1 MKNDILKH
9 YIEVPD
15 NLFALL
21 SRYRVV
27 IPGIQRH
34 YVQGANNPKAE
45 SVRKQ
50 FIKEIFTA
58 IEKKQNEFS
67 LHFIYGP
74 INTDGE
80 DSFVPVDGQQ
90 RLTTLWLIAR
100 YAAEKAE
107 PSDRKHL
114 LHLLSRFTYEDRINA
129 KRFCQALTCED
140 SRWDITQDPN
150 PNILCQDW
158 FVDYWKE
165 DETVASMIRMLSTIH
180 EEWNKYQ
187 DTITAE
193 NILEAIDSKIRFN
206 LKIDAFGDDIYMKM
220 NARGLQLTQWENF
233 KAKISEDL
241 REDKKEWWVKKMEE
255 LSNRFFTLSDKQ
267 HELPDN
273 AFFALYARIMA
284 YEARESG
291 VDCGNN
297 IKELADYKKWNHI
310 ELPFVPYSDFS
321 GIMQGIQERQ
331 DSGNEPIASTVADT
345 CVKMLETVLDNAQ
358 EKVPYFGDSKLF
370 DTFFHPQNGN
380 ELDFTLCCYEYFKKF
395 DNIDNCDFL
404 KALRLMWN
412 ILENV
417 NKQYDKPDNRIEL
430 VKKFIDLED
439 KTLYSRKITLYS
451 PQIKEII
458 DSDVPEQA
466 KEEAKKAIQMHCDD
480 QSMPNDWNEETL
492 GPWSNWNDAI
502 EKAEECAF
510 FHGSIRFLYRNSN
523 GDTTCWKKFATKLSN
538 CKKLFTKDGLSEE
551 MKVKANQVL
560 ISHCED
566 WKKLIRKPVFDAK
579 NESWKQVLTDSSLSE
594 CVNGLLLSPNEIV
607 DNHNEIIQILID
619 DAIWKNLIKETPG
632 YELEWKANSPSL
644 WLNRYLYLTLKLTR
658 DNHEDILDAF
668 IGESKVTF
676 DAPEEERY
684 RTIKGKNYYF
694 AVPMWFTYKYKG
706 KEYHFAW
713 QTSGNIDMY
722 DNNWNKLF
730 DLYYK
735 KYGEGFNIAIDDQSD
750 HDSSYYIRMIEDCIE
765 RYVKLKGNHT
775 SSLPVQHK

>member
-1 MKNDILKH
+1 MKKDILKH

-15 NLFALL
+15 NLFTLL

-58 IEKKQNEFS
+58 IEKKQNEFN

-74 INTDGE
+74 INTNGE

-100 YAAEKAE
+100 YAVEKAE
-107 PSDRKHL
+107 SSDRKDL
-114 LHLLSRFTYEDRINA
+114 LRLLSRFTYEDRINA

-140 SRWDITQDPN
+140 SRWNITQDPN

-165 DETVASMIRMLSTIH
+165 DETVASMIRMLSTIY
-180 EEWNKYQ
+180 EEWNKHQ
-187 DTITAE
+187 DSITAE
-193 NILEAIDSKIRFN
+193 DILEAIASKIRFE

-233 KAKISEDL
+233 KGKFSEDL
-241 REDKKEWWVKKMEE
+241 REDKKEWWVKEMEE
-255 LSNRFFTLSDKQ
+255 LSNRFFTCSDEQ

-291 VDCGNN
+291 VDCGNS
-297 IKELADYKKWNHI
+297 IKQLAAYTHNHNTWSQI

-321 GIMQGIQERQ
+321 GITN
-331 DSGNEPIASTVADT
+331 NESIASTVADT
-345 CVKMLETVLDNAQ
+345 CVKMIKTVLASAQ
-358 EKVPYFGDSKLF
+358 NIVPYFGDSKLF

-395 DNIDNCDFL
+395 VNEDVDTTHFL

-417 NKQYDKPDNRIEL
+417 DKQYEKKTDNRIEL
-430 VKKFIDLED
+430 VKKFIDLGD
-439 KTLYSRKITLYS
+439 QTLYS
-451 PQIKEII
+451 PQIKEKEIEKA
-458 DSDVPEQA
+458 PEQA
-466 KEEAKKAIQMHCDD
+466 KEEAEKAKQMHCNDK
-480 QSMPNDWNEETL
+480 SMPNDWNEETL
-492 GPWSNWNDAI
+492 KPWSNWNDAI

-510 FHGSIRFLYRNSN
+510 FHGSIRFLYEKNSN
-523 GDTTCWKKFATKLSN
+523 GKTTWENFATKLSN
-538 CKKLFTKDGLSEE
+538 CMDLFVSEGLSEDK
-551 MKVKANQVL
+551 KVKANQVL

-607 DNHNEIIQILID
+607 DNPNEIIQILID

-644 WLNRYLYLTLKLTR
+644 WLNRYLYLTLKLKR
-658 DNHEDILDAF
+658 NNREDILDAF
-668 IGESKVTF
+668 INNSKVTF

-722 DNNWNKLF
+722 DNGWKRLCEQY
-730 DLYYK
+730 D
-735 KYGEGFNIAIDDQSD
+735 GEMANNFTIHIDKETG
-750 HDSSYYIRMIEDCIE
+750 HDSSYYIKKIEDCIDCYE
-765 RYVKLKGNHT
+765 KIHNK
-775 SSLPVQHK
+775 

>member
-1 MKNDILKH
+1 MKKDILKH

-58 IEKKQNEFS
+58 IEEKQHEFN

-107 PSDRKHL
+107 PSDCKDL
-114 LHLLSRFTYEDRINA
+114 LRLLSRFTYEDRINA

-150 PNILCQDW
+150 PDILCQDW
-158 FVDYWKE
+158 FVNYWKE

-180 EEWNKYQ
+180 EEWNKHQ

-193 NILEAIDSKIRFN
+193 DVLEAIASKIRFE

-233 KAKISEDL
+233 KGKFSEDL
-241 REDKKEWWVKKMEE
+241 CEDIKETWDNEIEE
-255 LSNRFFTLSDKQ
+255 LSNRFFTCSDEQ

-284 YEARESG
+284 YEARKSG
-291 VDCGNN
+291 VDCGNS
-297 IKELADYKKWNHI
+297 IKHLAAYTHNHNTWSQI

-321 GIMQGIQERQ
+321 SITN
-331 DSGNEPIASTVADT
+331 NESIASTVAAT
-345 CVKMLETVLDNAQ
+345 CGKMIKTVLDNFKEIA
-358 EKVPYFGDSKLF
+358 PYFGDNKLF

-395 DNIDNCDFL
+395 VNEDVDSTNFL

-417 NKQYDKPDNRIEL
+417 DKQYEEPDNRVKL
-430 VKKFIDLED
+430 VKKIIDLKD
-439 KTLYSRKITLYS
+439 QTLYSS
-451 PQIKEII
+451 QIKEKIG
-458 DSDVPEQA
+458 SNAPEQA
-466 KEEAKKAIQMHCDD
+466 KEEAEKAVQMHRND
-480 QSMPNDWNEETL
+480 QSMPSDWNEDKL
-492 GPWSNWNDAI
+492 GLWRDWNDAI
-502 EKAEECAF
+502 EKAENWAF

-523 GDTTCWKKFATKLSN
+523 GENTWENFATKLSN
-538 CKKLFTKDGLSEE
+538 CMDLFTQDGLSEE
-551 MKVKANQVL
+551 KKVKANQVL
-560 ISHCED
+560 ISHCKEWD
-566 WKKLIRKPVFDAK
+566 DIRREPVFDTK
-579 NESWKQVLTDSSLSE
+579 KESWKQVLTDSSLSE
-594 CVNGLLLSPNEIV
+594 CVNGLLLSPNDIV
-607 DNHNEIIQILID
+607 DNHNGIIQILID
-619 DAIWKNLIKETPG
+619 DAIWNNLIKETPG

-644 WLNRYLYLTLKLTR
+644 WLNRYLYLTVKLTR
-658 DNHEDILDAF
+658 NNREDILDAF
-668 IGESKVTF
+668 IDNDNIKFETE
-676 DAPEEERY
+676 DERRY
-684 RTIKGKNYYF
+684 MEIKGVNYYF
-694 AVPMWFTYKYKG
+694 AVPIFFVYKYKG
-706 KEYHFAW
+706 EKYHFAW
-713 QTSGNIDMY
+713 QTWECIDMY
-722 DNNWNKLF
+722 DNNGNKLF
-730 DLYYK
+730 DLYNK
-735 KYGEGFNIAIDDQSD
+735 EEFNIAIDDQPA
-750 HDSSYYIRMIEDCIE
+750 HNSSYYINKIEECIE
-765 RYVKLKGNHT
+765 RYVEFIKDHNENI
-775 SSLPVQHK
+775 S

>member
-1 MKNDILKH
+1 MKKDILKH

-58 IEKKQNEFS
+58 IEEKQNEFN

-100 YAAEKAE
+100 YAVEKAE
-107 PSDRKHL
+107 PSDRKDL
-114 LHLLSRFTYEDRINA
+114 LRLLSRFTYEDRINA
-129 KRFCQALTCED
+129 KRFCQALTCEN

-150 PNILCQDW
+150 PDILCQDW

-180 EEWNKYQ
+180 EEWNKHQ

-193 NILEAIDSKIRFN
+193 DVLEDIASKIRFE

-233 KAKISEDL
+233 KGKFSENL
-241 REDKKEWWVKKMEE
+241 CENKKETWDKEMEE
-255 LSNRFFTLSDKQ
+255 LSNFFFRCSDEQ

-284 YEARESG
+284 YEAREPG
-291 VDCGNN
+291 VDCGNG
-297 IKELADYKKWNHI
+297 IKELAAYTHNTWSQI

-321 GIMQGIQERQ
+321 GITN
-331 DSGNEPIASTVADT
+331 NESVADT
-345 CVKMLETVLDNAQ
+345 CVKMLKTILDHY
-358 EKVPYFGDSKLF
+358 KKIVPYFGDRTLF
-370 DTFFHPQNGN
+370 ETFFHPKNKN
-380 ELDFTLCCYEYFKKF
+380 DLDFTLCCYEYFKKF
-395 DNIDNCDFL
+395 DNIETKDFL

-417 NKQYDKPDNRIEL
+417 YRQDEKPDYRVEL
-430 VKKFIDLED
+430 VKKIIDLGD
-439 KTLYSRKITLYS
+439 QTLYS
-451 PQIKEII
+451 PQIKVKII
-458 DSDVPEQA
+458 DSNANAPEQA
-466 KEEAKKAIQMHCDD
+466 KEEAEKAIQMHRNDK
-480 QSMPNDWNEETL
+480 SMPSDWNEDKL
-492 GPWSNWNDAI
+492 GLWRDWNDAI
-502 EKAEECAF
+502 EKAENWAF

-523 GDTTCWKKFATKLSN
+523 GKNTWENFATKLSN
-538 CKKLFTKDGLSEE
+538 CMDLFTKDGLSEE
-551 MKVKANQVL
+551 KKVKANQVL
-560 ISHCED
+560 ISHC
-566 WKKLIRKPVFDAK
+566 KKWDDIRREPVFDTK
-579 NESWKQVLTDSSLSE
+579 KESWKQVLTDSSLSE
-594 CVNGLLLSPNEIV
+594 CVNGLLLSPNDIV
-607 DNHNEIIQILID
+607 DNHNGIIQILID
-619 DAIWKNLIKETPG
+619 DAIWNNLIKETPG

-644 WLNRYLYLTLKLTR
+644 WLNRYLYLTVKLTR
-658 DNHEDILDAF
+658 NNREDILDAF
-668 IGESKVTF
+668 IDNDNIKFETE
-676 DAPEEERY
+676 DERRY
-684 RTIKGKNYYF
+684 MEIKGVNYYF
-694 AVPMWFTYKYKG
+694 AVPMFFVYKYKG
-706 KEYHFAW
+706 EKFHFAW
-713 QTSGNIDMY
+713 QTWGCIDMY
-722 DNNWNKLF
+722 DNNGNKLF
-730 DLYYK
+730 DLYNK
-735 KYGEGFNIAIDDQSD
+735 EEFNIAIDDQPA
-750 HDSSYYIRMIEDCIE
+750 HNSSYYINEIEDCIE
-765 RYVKLKGNHT
+765 RYVEFTKDHNENI
-775 SSLPVQHK
+775 S

>member
-58 IEKKQNEFS
+58 IEEKQSDFN

-100 YAAEKAE
+100 YAVEKAE
-107 PSDRKHL
+107 PSDRKDL
-114 LHLLSRFTYEDRINA
+114 LRLLSRFTYEDRINA

-140 SRWDITQDPN
+140 SRCDITQDPN
-150 PNILCQDW
+150 PDILCQDW

-180 EEWNKYQ
+180 EEWNKHQ
-187 DTITAE
+187 DSITAE
-193 NILEAIDSKIRFN
+193 DILEAIASKIRFN

-233 KAKISEDL
+233 KGKFSEDL
-241 REDKKEWWVKKMEE
+241 CEDKKESWDKEMEE
-255 LSNRFFTLSDKQ
+255 LSNLFFTCSSE

-284 YEARESG
+284 YEARKSG
-291 VDCGNN
+291 VDCGNS
-297 IKELADYKKWNHI
+297 IKELAAYTHNHNTWSQI

-321 GIMQGIQERQ
+321 DIIN
-331 DSGNEPIASTVADT
+331 NESIASTVPAT
-345 CVKMLETVLDNAQ
+345 CVKMIKTVLDNFK
-358 EKVPYFGDSKLF
+358 EIVPYFGDNKLF
-370 DTFFHPQNGN
+370 DTFFHPQNRN

-395 DNIDNCDFL
+395 VNEDVDTNNFL

-417 NKQYDKPDNRIEL
+417 DKLYEEPDNR
-430 VKKFIDLED
+430 VKLIKKLIDLGD
-439 KTLYSRKITLYS
+439 QTLYS
-451 PQIKEII
+451 PQIKEKIG
-458 DSDVPEQA
+458 SNAPEQA
-466 KEEAKKAIQMHCDD
+466 KEEAEKAVQMHRND
-480 QSMPNDWNEETL
+480 QSMPSAWNEDKL
-492 GPWSNWNDAI
+492 GPWRDWNDAI
-502 EKAEECAF
+502 EKAENWAF
-510 FHGSIRFLYRNSN
+510 FHGSIRLLYRNGN
-523 GDTTCWKKFATKLSN
+523 GETTWENFATKLSN
-538 CKKLFTKDGLSEE
+538 CMDLFTKDGLSEDK
-551 MKVKANQVL
+551 KVKANQVL

-566 WKKLIRKPVFDAK
+566 WKKLIRKPVFDTDK
-579 NESWKQVLTDSSLSE
+579 ESWKQVLTDSSLSE

-607 DNHNEIIQILID
+607 DNHN
-619 DAIWKNLIKETPG
+619 
-632 YELEWKANSPSL
+632 
-644 WLNRYLYLTLKLTR
+644 
-658 DNHEDILDAF
+658 
-668 IGESKVTF
+668 
-676 DAPEEERY
+676 
-684 RTIKGKNYYF
+684 
-694 AVPMWFTYKYKG
+694 
-706 KEYHFAW
+706 
-713 QTSGNIDMY
+713 
-722 DNNWNKLF
+722 
-730 DLYYK
+730 
-735 KYGEGFNIAIDDQSD
+735 
-750 HDSSYYIRMIEDCIE
+750 DSSFA
-765 RYVKLKGNHT
+765 
-775 SSLPVQHK
+775 SSLACYL

>member
-21 SRYRVV
+21 SRYHVV

-58 IEKKQNEFS
+58 IEKKQNEFN

-74 INTDGE
+74 INTNGE

-100 YAAEKAE
+100 YAVEKAD
-107 PSDRKHL
+107 PSNRKEL
-114 LHLLSRFTYEDRINA
+114 LRLLSRFTYEDRINA
-129 KRFCQALTCED
+129 KRLCQALTCED

-150 PNILCQDW
+150 PDILCQDW

-165 DETVASMIRMLSTIH
+165 DETVASMIRMLSTIY
-180 EEWNKYQ
+180 EEWNKHQ

-193 NILEAIDSKIRFN
+193 DILEAIASKIRFN

-233 KAKISEDL
+233 KAKFSEDL
-241 REDKKEWWVKKMEE
+241 CEDKKEWWGKEMEE
-255 LSNRFFTLSDKQ
+255 LSNRFFTCSDEQ

-284 YEARESG
+284 NEARESG
-291 VDCGNN
+291 VDCGNS
-297 IKELADYKKWNHI
+297 IKQLAAYTHNHNTWSQI

-321 GIMQGIQERQ
+321 GITN
-331 DSGNEPIASTVADT
+331 NESIASTVADT
-345 CVKMLETVLDNAQ
+345 CVKMIKTVLGNFK
-358 EKVPYFGDSKLF
+358 EIVPYFGDNKLF
-370 DTFFHPQNGN
+370 DTFFHPQNRN

-395 DNIDNCDFL
+395 VNEDVDTINFL

-417 NKQYDKPDNRIEL
+417 DRQYENPDYRVEL
-430 VKKFIDLED
+430 VKKFIDLGD
-439 KTLYSRKITLYS
+439 QTLYS
-451 PQIKEII
+451 PQIKKKII
-458 DSDVPEQA
+458 DSNADAPEQA
-466 KEEAKKAIQMHCDD
+466 KEEAEKAIQMDRND
-480 QSMPNDWNEETL
+480 QSMP
-492 GPWSNWNDAI
+492 SYWNDAI
-502 EKAEECAF
+502 EKAEECEF

-523 GDTTCWKKFATKLSN
+523 GETTWENFATKLSN
-538 CKKLFTKDGLSEE
+538 CMDLFTKDGLSEDK
-551 MKVKANQVL
+551 KVKANQVL
-560 ISHCED
+560 ISHCKD
-566 WKKLIRKPVFDAK
+566 WKKLIRKPVFDTDK
-579 NESWKQVLTDSSLSE
+579 ESWKQVLTDVNLSE
-594 CVNGLLLSPNEIV
+594 YVNGLLLSPNEIA
-607 DNHNEIIQILID
+607 DSHDDIIQLLID
-619 DAIWKNLIKETPG
+619 NDIWKNLINENPG
-632 YELEWKANSPSL
+632 YELEWKANSSSL
-644 WLNRYLYLTLKLTR
+644 WLNRYPKLTLKLTR
-658 DNHEDILDAF
+658 NNREDILDAF

-713 QTSGNIDMY
+713 QTWGNIDMY
-722 DNNWNKLF
+722 DNSWERLF
-730 DLYYK
+730 DQYD
-735 KYGEGFNIAIDDQSD
+735 GEMANNFTIHIDEETD
-750 HDSSYYIRMIEDCIE
+750 HDSSYYIKKIEKCIDCYEKIHN
-765 RYVKLKGNHT
+765 K
-775 SSLPVQHK
+775 

>member
-9 YIEVPD
+9 YTEVPD

-58 IEKKQNEFS
+58 IEKKQNEFN

-74 INTDGE
+74 INTNGE

-107 PSDRKHL
+107 SSDRKDL
-114 LHLLSRFTYEDRINA
+114 LRLLSRFTYEGRINA

-180 EEWNKYQ
+180 EEWNKHQ
-187 DTITAE
+187 DSITAE
-193 NILEAIDSKIRFN
+193 DILEAIASKIRFE

-233 KAKISEDL
+233 KGKFSEDL
-241 REDKKEWWVKKMEE
+241 REDKKEWWVKEMEE
-255 LSNRFFTLSDKQ
+255 LSNRFFTCSDEQ

-284 YEARESG
+284 YEARKPG
-291 VDCGNN
+291 VDCGNS
-297 IKELADYKKWNHI
+297 IKQLAAYTHNHNTWSQI

-321 GIMQGIQERQ
+321 DIIN
-331 DSGNEPIASTVADT
+331 NESIASTVADT
-345 CVKMLETVLDNAQ
+345 CVKMIKTVLASAQ
-358 EKVPYFGDSKLF
+358 NIVPYFGDSKLF

-395 DNIDNCDFL
+395 VNEDVDTTHFL

-417 NKQYDKPDNRIEL
+417 DKQYEKKTDNRIEL
-430 VKKFIDLED
+430 VKKFIDLGD
-439 KTLYSRKITLYS
+439 QTLYS
-451 PQIKEII
+451 PQIKEIEKEI
-458 DSDVPEQA
+458 EKAPEQA
-466 KEEAKKAIQMHCDD
+466 KEEAEKAKQMHCNDK
-480 QSMPNDWNEETL
+480 SMPNDWNEETL
-492 GPWSNWNDAI
+492 KPWSNWNDAI

-510 FHGSIRFLYRNSN
+510 FHGSIRFLYEKNSN
-523 GDTTCWKKFATKLSN
+523 GKTTWENFATKLSN
-538 CKKLFTKDGLSEE
+538 CMDLFVSEGLSEDK
-551 MKVKANQVL
+551 KVKANQVL

-644 WLNRYLYLTLKLTR
+644 WLNRYLYLTLKLKR
-658 DNHEDILDAF
+658 NNREDILDAF
-668 IGESKVTF
+668 INDSKVTF

-713 QTSGNIDMY
+713 QTWGNIDMY
-722 DNNWNKLF
+722 DNSWERLF
-730 DLYYK
+730 DQYD
-735 KYGEGFNIAIDDQSD
+735 GEMANNFTIHIDEETD
-750 HDSSYYIRMIEDCIE
+750 HDSSYYIKKIENCIDCYEKIHN
-765 RYVKLKGNHT
+765 K
-775 SSLPVQHK
+775 

>member
-1 MKNDILKH
+1 MKKDILKH

-15 NLFALL
+15 NLFTLL

-58 IEKKQNEFS
+58 IEKKQNEFN

-74 INTDGE
+74 INTNGE

-100 YAAEKAE
+100 YAVEKAE
-107 PSDRKHL
+107 SSDRKDL
-114 LHLLSRFTYEDRINA
+114 LRLLSRFTYEDRINA
-129 KRFCQALTCED
+129 KRFCQAMTCED
-140 SRWDITQDPN
+140 SRWNITQDPN

-180 EEWNKYQ
+180 EEWNKHQ
-187 DTITAE
+187 DSITAE
-193 NILEAIDSKIRFN
+193 DILEAIASKIRFE

-233 KAKISEDL
+233 KGKFSEDL
-241 REDKKEWWVKKMEE
+241 REDKKEWWVKEMEE
-255 LSNRFFTLSDKQ
+255 LSNRFFTCSDEQ

-284 YEARESG
+284 YEARKPG
-291 VDCGNN
+291 VDCGNS
-297 IKELADYKKWNHI
+297 IKQLAAYTHNHNTWSQI
-310 ELPFVPYSDFS
+310 ELPFVSYSDFS
-321 GIMQGIQERQ
+321 GITN
-331 DSGNEPIASTVADT
+331 NESIASTVAET
-345 CVKMLETVLDNAQ
+345 CVKMIKTVLDNFK
-358 EKVPYFGDSKLF
+358 EIVPYFGDNKLF
-370 DTFFHPQNGN
+370 DTFFHPQNRN

-395 DNIDNCDFL
+395 VNEDVDTNNFL

-417 NKQYDKPDNRIEL
+417 DRQYENPDYRVEL
-430 VKKFIDLED
+430 VKKFTDLGD
-439 KTLYSRKITLYS
+439 QTLYS
-451 PQIKEII
+451 PQIKEIEKEI
-458 DSDVPEQA
+458 EKAPEQA
-466 KEEAKKAIQMHCDD
+466 KEEAEKAKQMHCNDK
-480 QSMPNDWNEETL
+480 SMPNDWNEETL
-492 GPWSNWNDAI
+492 KPWSNWNDAI

-510 FHGSIRFLYRNSN
+510 FHGSIRFLYEKNSN
-523 GDTTCWKKFATKLSN
+523 GKTTWENFATKLSN
-538 CKKLFTKDGLSEE
+538 CMDLFVSEGLSEDK
-551 MKVKANQVL
+551 KVKANQVL

-644 WLNRYLYLTLKLTR
+644 WLNRYLYLTLKLKR
-658 DNHEDILDAF
+658 NNREDILDAF
-668 IGESKVTF
+668 INDSKVTF

-713 QTSGNIDMY
+713 QTWGNIDMY
-722 DNNWNKLF
+722 DNSWERLF
-730 DLYYK
+730 DQYD
-735 KYGEGFNIAIDDQSD
+735 GEMANNFTIHIDEETD
-750 HDSSYYIRMIEDCIE
+750 HDSSYYIKKIEKCIDCYEKIHN
-765 RYVKLKGNHT
+765 K
-775 SSLPVQHK
+775 

>member
-1 MKNDILKH
+1 MKKDILKH

-58 IEKKQNEFS
+58 IEEKQNEFN

-107 PSDRKHL
+107 PSDRKDL
-114 LHLLSRFTYEDRINA
+114 LRLLSRFTYEDRINA
-129 KRFCQALTCED
+129 KRFCQALTCEN

-150 PNILCQDW
+150 PDILCQDW

-180 EEWNKYQ
+180 EEWNKHQ

-193 NILEAIDSKIRFN
+193 DVLEAIASKIRFE

-233 KAKISEDL
+233 KGKFSENLSEDIKE
-241 REDKKEWWVKKMEE
+241 RWDKEMEE
-255 LSNRFFTLSDKQ
+255 FSNRFFHCSGEQ

-284 YEARESG
+284 YESG
-291 VDCGNN
+291 VDCDNG
-297 IKELADYKKWNHI
+297 IKELAAYTHNHNTWNQI

-321 GIMQGIQERQ
+321 DIIQDKR
-331 DSGNEPIASTVADT
+331 DSADNKSFASNVAET
-345 CVKMLETVLDNAQ
+345 CIKMLKTVLDNFK
-358 EKVPYFGDSKLF
+358 EEVPYFGDSKLF
-370 DTFFHPQNGN
+370 DTFFHPQNRN
-380 ELDFTLCCYEYFKKF
+380 ELDFTLCCYEYFNKF
-395 DNIDNCDFL
+395 DDVVSTNFL
-404 KALRLMWN
+404 KALRLIWN

-417 NKQYDKPDNRIEL
+417 DKQYDKPDNRVKL
-430 VKKFIDLED
+430 VKKFIDLGD
-439 KTLYSRKITLYS
+439 QTLYS
-451 PQIKEII
+451 PQIKEKNKEKII
-458 DSDVPEQA
+458 DSDAPEQA
-466 KEEAKKAIQMHCDD
+466 KEEAEKAIQMHRDD
-480 QSMPNDWNEETL
+480 QSMPSDWNKEL
-492 GPWSNWNDAI
+492 GQWRGWNDAI

-523 GDTTCWKKFATKLSN
+523 GKTTWKNFATKLSN
-538 CKKLFTKDGLSEE
+538 CMDLFTKDGLSEE
-551 MKVKANQVL
+551 KKVKANQVL
-560 ISHCED
+560 ISHCEN
-566 WKKLIRKPVFDAK
+566 WEKNLIRQPVFDANK
-579 NESWKQVLTDSSLSE
+579 ESWKQVLTDSSLSE

-607 DNHNEIIQILID
+607 DNHDDIIQILID
-619 DAIWKNLIKETPG
+619 DAIWEKLIKENPG
-632 YELEWKANSPSL
+632 YELESKANSPSL
-644 WLNRYLYLTLKLTR
+644 WLNRYLYLTLKLSR
-658 DNHEDILDAF
+658 NNREDILDAF
-668 IGESKVTF
+668 ISESKVTF

-713 QTSGNIDMY
+713 QTWGNIDMY
-722 DNNWNKLF
+722 DNSWERLLEQY
-730 DLYYK
+730 D
-735 KYGEGFNIAIDDQSD
+735 GEMANNFTIHIDKETD
-750 HDSSYYIRMIEDCIE
+750 HDSSYYIKKIEDSIDCYEKIHN
-765 RYVKLKGNHT
+765 K
-775 SSLPVQHK
+775 

>member
-58 IEKKQNEFS
+58 IEKKQNEFN

-74 INTDGE
+74 INTNGE

-107 PSDRKHL
+107 SSARKDL
-114 LHLLSRFTYEDRINA
+114 LRLLSRFTYEDRINA

-180 EEWNKYQ
+180 EEWNKHQ
-187 DTITAE
+187 DSITAE
-193 NILEAIDSKIRFN
+193 DILEAIASKIRFE

-233 KAKISEDL
+233 KGKFSEDL
-241 REDKKEWWVKKMEE
+241 CEDKKEWWVKEMEE
-255 LSNRFFTLSDKQ
+255 LSNRFFTCSDEQ

-273 AFFALYARIMA
+273 AFFALYARIIA

-291 VDCGNN
+291 VDCGNG
-297 IKELADYKKWNHI
+297 IKELAAYTHNHNTWSQI

-321 GIMQGIQERQ
+321 GITN
-331 DSGNEPIASTVADT
+331 NESIASTVADT
-345 CVKMLETVLDNAQ
+345 CVKMIKTVLGNDQNI
-358 EKVPYFGDSKLF
+358 VPYFGDSKLF

-395 DNIDNCDFL
+395 DNIETKDFL

-417 NKQYDKPDNRIEL
+417 DKQYEEPDNRVKL
-430 VKKFIDLED
+430 VKKFIDLKD
-439 KTLYSRKITLYS
+439 QTLYS
-451 PQIKEII
+451 PQIKEKIG
-458 DSDVPEQA
+458 SNAPEQA
-466 KEEAKKAIQMHCDD
+466 KEEAEKAVQMHRND
-480 QSMPNDWNEETL
+480 QSMPSDWNEDKL
-492 GPWSNWNDAI
+492 GLWRDWNDAI
-502 EKAEECAF
+502 EKAENWAF
-510 FHGSIRFLYRNSN
+510 FHGSIRFLYRNGEN
-523 GDTTCWKKFATKLSN
+523 TWENFATKLSN
-538 CKKLFTKDGLSEE
+538 CMDLFTKDGLSEE
-551 MKVKANQVL
+551 KKVKANQVL
-560 ISHCED
+560 ISHCKEWD
-566 WKKLIRKPVFDAK
+566 DIRREPVFDTK
-579 NESWKQVLTDSSLSE
+579 KESWKQVLTETDVKLSE
-594 CVNGLLLSPNEIV
+594 YVNGLLLSPNEIV

-619 DAIWKNLIKETPG
+619 DAIWKNLIKETSG

-644 WLNRYLYLTLKLTR
+644 WLNRYLYLTLKLTC

-713 QTSGNIDMY
+713 QTLGNIDMY
-722 DNNWNKLF
+722 DNGWERLF
-730 DLYYK
+730 DQYD
-735 KYGEGFNIAIDDQSD
+735 GEMANNFTIHIDKETD
-750 HDSSYYIRMIEDCIE
+750 HDSSYYIKKIEDCIDCYE
-765 RYVKLKGNHT
+765 KIHNK
-775 SSLPVQHK
+775 

>member
-21 SRYRVV
+21 SKYRVV

-58 IEKKQNEFS
+58 IEEKQNEFN

-100 YAAEKAE
+100 YAVEKAE
-107 PSDRKHL
+107 PSDRKNL
-114 LHLLSRFTYEDRINA
+114 LRLLSRFTYEDRINA

-140 SRWDITQDPN
+140 SRWNITQDPN
-150 PNILCQDW
+150 PDILCQDW

-180 EEWNKYQ
+180 EEWNKHQ
-187 DTITAE
+187 DTITTE
-193 NILEAIDSKIRFN
+193 DVLEAIDSKIRFE

-233 KAKISEDL
+233 KGKFSEDL
-241 REDKKEWWVKKMEE
+241 CEDIKETWDNEMEE
-255 LSNRFFTLSDKQ
+255 LSNLYFTCSSEQ

-284 YEARESG
+284 YEARKSG
-291 VDCGNN
+291 VDCGNSL
-297 IKELADYKKWNHI
+297 KYLAAYTHNHNTWSQI

-321 GIMQGIQERQ
+321 GIAN
-331 DSGNEPIASTVADT
+331 NESIASTVAAT
-345 CVKMLETVLDNAQ
+345 CVKMIKTVLDNFKEIA
-358 EKVPYFGDSKLF
+358 PYFGDNKLF

-380 ELDFTLCCYEYFKKF
+380 ELDFTLCCYEYFKNF
-395 DNIDNCDFL
+395 VNEDVDSPNFL

-417 NKQYDKPDNRIEL
+417 DKQYEEPDNRVKL
-430 VKKFIDLED
+430 VKKFIDL
-439 KTLYSRKITLYS
+439 KNQTLYS
-451 PQIKEII
+451 PQIKEKIG
-458 DSDVPEQA
+458 SNAPEQA
-466 KEEAKKAIQMHCDD
+466 KEEAEKAVQMHRND
-480 QSMPNDWNEETL
+480 QSMPSDWNEDKL
-492 GPWSNWNDAI
+492 GPWRDWNDAI
-502 EKAEECAF
+502 KKAENWAF

-523 GDTTCWKKFATKLSN
+523 GENTWENFATKLSN
-538 CKKLFTKDGLSEE
+538 CMDLFTKDGLSEE
-551 MKVKANQVL
+551 KKVKANQVL
-560 ISHCED
+560 ISHCKEWD
-566 WKKLIRKPVFDAK
+566 DIRREPVFDTK
-579 NESWKQVLTDSSLSE
+579 KESWKQVLTDSSLSE
-594 CVNGLLLSPNEIV
+594 CVNGLLLSPDEIV
-607 DNHNEIIQILID
+607 DNHNGIIQILID
-619 DAIWKNLIKETPG
+619 DVIWKNLIKETPG

-644 WLNRYLYLTLKLTR
+644 WLNRYLYLTVKLTR
-658 DNHEDILDAF
+658 NNREDILDAF
-668 IGESKVTF
+668 IDNDNIKFETE
-676 DAPEEERY
+676 DERRY
-684 RTIKGKNYYF
+684 IEIKGVNYYF
-694 AVPMWFTYKYKG
+694 AVPMLFVYKYKG
-706 KEYHFAW
+706 EKYHFAW
-713 QTSGNIDMY
+713 QTWESIDMY
-722 DNNWNKLF
+722 DNNGNKLF
-730 DLYYK
+730 DLYNK
-735 KYGEGFNIAIDDQSD
+735 KEFNIAIDDQPA
-750 HDSSYYIRMIEDCIE
+750 HNSSYYINKIEECIE
-765 RYVKLKGNHT
+765 RYVEFIKDHNENI
-775 SSLPVQHK
+775 S

>member
-1 MKNDILKH
+1 MKNNILKH

-193 NILEAIDSKIRFN
+193 DILEAIDSKIRFN

-233 KAKISEDL
+233 KAKFSEDL

-297 IKELADYKKWNHI
+297 IKELAAYTHNHNTWSQI

-321 GIMQGIQERQ
+321 GIMQGIQDIR
-331 DSGNEPIASTVADT
+331 NEPIASTVADT
-345 CVKMLETVLDNAQ
+345 CVKMIKTVLDNAQ
-358 EKVPYFGDSKLF
+358 NTVPYFGDSKLF

-451 PQIKEII
+451 HQIEEII
-458 DSDVPEQA
+458 GSDAPEQA
-466 KEEAKKAIQMHCDD
+466 KEEAEKAIQMHCND

-538 CKKLFTKDGLSEE
+538 CKKLFNKDGLSEE

-560 ISHCED
+560 ISHCGNWEVL
-566 WKKLIRKPVFDAK
+566 KRKPVFDANK
-579 NESWKQVLTDSSLSE
+579 ESWKQVLTDFSLSE

-607 DNHNEIIQILID
+607 DNHDDIIQLLID
-619 DAIWKNLIKETPG
+619 NDIWKNLINENSG
-632 YELEWKANSPSL
+632 YELEWKENSPSL
-644 WLNRYLYLTLKLTR
+644 WWNWHLKLTLKLTR
-658 DNHEDILDAF
+658 NNREDILDAF
-668 IGESKVTF
+668 INESKVTF
-676 DAPEEERY
+676 DAPEEKRY
-684 RTIKGKNYYF
+684 RKIKGKNYYF
-694 AVPMWFTYKYKG
+694 AVPMWFEYKYKG

-713 QTSGNIDMY
+713 QTWGNIDMY
-722 DNNWNKLF
+722 DNDWERLYKLYEQYDEEMANNF
-730 DLYYK
+730 TIY
-735 KYGEGFNIAIDDQSD
+735 IDKETG
-750 HDSSYYIRMIEDCIE
+750 HDSSYYIKKIEKCIDCYEKIHN
-765 RYVKLKGNHT
+765 K
-775 SSLPVQHK
+775 

>member
-1 MKNDILKH
+1 MKKDILKH

-50 FIKEIFTA
+50 FIQEIFTA
-58 IEKKQNEFS
+58 IEEKQHEFN

-107 PSDRKHL
+107 PSDCKDL
-114 LHLLSRFTYEDRINA
+114 LRLLSRFTYEDRINA

-150 PNILCQDW
+150 PDILCQDW
-158 FVDYWKE
+158 FVNYWKE

-180 EEWNKYQ
+180 EEWNKHQ

-193 NILEAIDSKIRFN
+193 DVLEAIASKIRFE

-233 KAKISEDL
+233 KGKFSEDL
-241 REDKKEWWVKKMEE
+241 CEDIKETWDNEIEE
-255 LSNRFFTLSDKQ
+255 LSNLYFTCSSEQ

-284 YEARESG
+284 YEARKSG
-291 VDCGNN
+291 VDCGNS
-297 IKELADYKKWNHI
+297 IKHLAAYTHNHNTWSQI

-321 GIMQGIQERQ
+321 SITN
-331 DSGNEPIASTVADT
+331 NESIASTVAAT
-345 CVKMLETVLDNAQ
+345 CGKMIKTVLDNFKEIA
-358 EKVPYFGDSKLF
+358 PYFGDNKLF

-395 DNIDNCDFL
+395 VNEDVDSTNFL

-417 NKQYDKPDNRIEL
+417 DKQYEEPDNRVKL
-430 VKKFIDLED
+430 VKKIIDLKD
-439 KTLYSRKITLYS
+439 QTLYS
-451 PQIKEII
+451 PQIKEKIG
-458 DSDVPEQA
+458 SNAPEQA
-466 KEEAKKAIQMHCDD
+466 KEEAEKAVQMHRND
-480 QSMPNDWNEETL
+480 QSMPSDWNEDKL
-492 GPWSNWNDAI
+492 GLWRDWNDAI
-502 EKAEECAF
+502 EKAENWAF

-523 GDTTCWKKFATKLSN
+523 GENTWENFATKLSN
-538 CKKLFTKDGLSEE
+538 CMDLFTQDGLSEE
-551 MKVKANQVL
+551 KKVKANQVL
-560 ISHCED
+560 ISHCKEWD
-566 WKKLIRKPVFDAK
+566 DIRREPVFDTK
-579 NESWKQVLTDSSLSE
+579 KESWKQVLTDSSLSE
-594 CVNGLLLSPNEIV
+594 CVNGLLLSPNDIV
-607 DNHNEIIQILID
+607 DNHNGIIQILID
-619 DAIWKNLIKETPG
+619 DVIWKNLIKETPG

-644 WLNRYLYLTLKLTR
+644 WLNRYLYLTVKLTR
-658 DNHEDILDAF
+658 NNREDILDAF
-668 IGESKVTF
+668 IDNDNIKFETE
-676 DAPEEERY
+676 DERRY
-684 RTIKGKNYYF
+684 MEIKGVNYYF
-694 AVPMWFTYKYKG
+694 AVPMFFGYKYKG
-706 KEYHFAW
+706 EKFHFAW
-713 QTSGNIDMY
+713 QTWGSIDMY
-722 DNNWNKLF
+722 DNNGNKLF
-730 DLYYK
+730 DLYNK
-735 KYGEGFNIAIDDQSD
+735 EEFNIAIDDQPA
-750 HDSSYYIRMIEDCIE
+750 HNSSYYINKIEECIE
-765 RYVKLKGNHT
+765 RYVEFIKDHNENI
-775 SSLPVQHK
+775 S

>member
-1 MKNDILKH
+1 MKKDILKH

-15 NLFALL
+15 NLFTLL

-58 IEKKQNEFS
+58 IEKKQNEFN

-74 INTDGE
+74 INTNGE

-100 YAAEKAE
+100 YAVEKAE
-107 PSDRKHL
+107 SSDRKDL
-114 LHLLSRFTYEDRINA
+114 LRLLSRFTYEDRINA

-140 SRWDITQDPN
+140 SRWNITQDPN

-180 EEWNKYQ
+180 EEWNKHQ
-187 DTITAE
+187 DSITAE
-193 NILEAIDSKIRFN
+193 DILEAIASKIRFE

-233 KAKISEDL
+233 KGKFSEDL
-241 REDKKEWWVKKMEE
+241 REDKKEWWVKEMEE
-255 LSNRFFTLSDKQ
+255 LSNRFFTCSDEQ

-284 YEARESG
+284 YEARKPG
-291 VDCGNN
+291 VDCGNS
-297 IKELADYKKWNHI
+297 IKQLAAYTHNHNTWSQI

-321 GIMQGIQERQ
+321 GIIN
-331 DSGNEPIASTVADT
+331 NESIASTVPAT
-345 CVKMLETVLDNAQ
+345 CVKMIKTVLDNFK
-358 EKVPYFGDSKLF
+358 EIVPYFGDNKLF
-370 DTFFHPQNGN
+370 DTFFHPQNRN

-395 DNIDNCDFL
+395 VNEDVDTNNFL

-417 NKQYDKPDNRIEL
+417 DRQYENPDYRVEL
-430 VKKFIDLED
+430 VKKFIDLGD
-439 KTLYSRKITLYS
+439 QTLYS
-451 PQIKEII
+451 PQIKKKII
-458 DSDVPEQA
+458 DSNADAPEQA
-466 KEEAKKAIQMHCDD
+466 KEEAEKAIQMDRND
-480 QSMPNDWNEETL
+480 QSMP
-492 GPWSNWNDAI
+492 SYWNDAI

-523 GDTTCWKKFATKLSN
+523 GETTWENFATKLSN
-538 CKKLFTKDGLSEE
+538 CMDLFTKDGLSEDK
-551 MKVKANQVL
+551 KVKANQVL
-560 ISHCED
+560 ISHCKD
-566 WKKLIRKPVFDAK
+566 WKKLIRKPVFDTDK
-579 NESWKQVLTDSSLSE
+579 ESWKQVLTDVNLSE
-594 CVNGLLLSPNEIV
+594 YVNGLLLSPNEIA
-607 DNHNEIIQILID
+607 DSHDDIIQLLID
-619 DAIWKNLIKETPG
+619 NDIWKNLINENPG
-632 YELEWKANSPSL
+632 YELEWKANSSSL
-644 WLNRYLYLTLKLTR
+644 WLNRYPKLTLKLTR
-658 DNHEDILDAF
+658 NNREDILDAF

-676 DAPEEERY
+676 DAPEEKRY

-694 AVPMWFTYKYKG
+694 AVPMCFEYKYKG

-713 QTSGNIDMY
+713 QTWGYIDMY
-722 DNNWNKLF
+722 DNGWKRLCEQY
-730 DLYYK
+730 D
-735 KYGEGFNIAIDDQSD
+735 GEMANNFTIHIDEETD
-750 HDSSYYIRMIEDCIE
+750 HDSSYYIKKIEKCIDCYEKIHN
-765 RYVKLKGNHT
+765 K
-775 SSLPVQHK
+775 

>member
-58 IEKKQNEFS
+58 IEEKQSDFN

-100 YAAEKAE
+100 YAVEKAE
-107 PSDRKHL
+107 PSDRKDL
-114 LHLLSRFTYEDRINA
+114 LRLLSRFTYEDRINA

-150 PNILCQDW
+150 PDILCQDW

-180 EEWNKYQ
+180 EEWNKHQ
-187 DTITAE
+187 DSITAE
-193 NILEAIDSKIRFN
+193 DILEAIASKIRFN

-233 KAKISEDL
+233 KGKFSEDL
-241 REDKKEWWVKKMEE
+241 CEDKKESWDKEMEE
-255 LSNRFFTLSDKQ
+255 LSNLFFTCSSE

-284 YEARESG
+284 YEARKSG
-291 VDCGNN
+291 VDCGNS
-297 IKELADYKKWNHI
+297 IKELAAYTHNHNTWSQI

-321 GIMQGIQERQ
+321 DIIN
-331 DSGNEPIASTVADT
+331 NESIASTVPAT
-345 CVKMLETVLDNAQ
+345 CVKMIKTVLDNFK
-358 EKVPYFGDSKLF
+358 EIVPYFGDNKLF
-370 DTFFHPQNGN
+370 DTFFHPQNRN

-395 DNIDNCDFL
+395 VNEDVDTNNFL

-417 NKQYDKPDNRIEL
+417 DKLYEEPDNR
-430 VKKFIDLED
+430 VKLIKKLIDLGD
-439 KTLYSRKITLYS
+439 QTLYS
-451 PQIKEII
+451 PQIKEKIG
-458 DSDVPEQA
+458 SNAPEQA
-466 KEEAKKAIQMHCDD
+466 KEEAEKAVQMHRND
-480 QSMPNDWNEETL
+480 QSMPSAWNEDKL
-492 GPWSNWNDAI
+492 GPWRDWNDAI
-502 EKAEECAF
+502 EKAENWAF
-510 FHGSIRFLYRNSN
+510 FHGSIRLLYRNGN
-523 GDTTCWKKFATKLSN
+523 GETTWENFATKLSN
-538 CKKLFTKDGLSEE
+538 CMDLFTKDGLSEDK
-551 MKVKANQVL
+551 KVKANQVL

-566 WKKLIRKPVFDAK
+566 WKKLIRKPVFDTDK
-579 NESWKQVLTDSSLSE
+579 ESWKQVLTDSSLSE

-619 DAIWKNLIKETPG
+619 DAIWEESHKG
-632 YELEWKANSPSL
+632 YFW
-644 WLNRYLYLTLKLTR
+644 
-658 DNHEDILDAF
+658 I
-668 IGESKVTF
+668 
-676 DAPEEERY
+676 
-684 RTIKGKNYYF
+684 RT
-694 AVPMWFTYKYKG
+694 
-706 KEYHFAW
+706 
-713 QTSGNIDMY
+713 
-722 DNNWNKLF
+722 
-730 DLYYK
+730 
-735 KYGEGFNIAIDDQSD
+735 
-750 HDSSYYIRMIEDCIE
+750 
-765 RYVKLKGNHT
+765 
-775 SSLPVQHK
+775 

>member
-58 IEKKQNEFS
+58 IEEKQSDFN

-100 YAAEKAE
+100 YAVEKAE
-107 PSDRKHL
+107 PSDRKDL
-114 LHLLSRFTYEDRINA
+114 LRLLSRFTYEDRINA

-150 PNILCQDW
+150 PDILCQDW

-180 EEWNKYQ
+180 EEWNKHQ
-187 DTITAE
+187 DSITAE
-193 NILEAIDSKIRFN
+193 DILEAIASKIRFN

-233 KAKISEDL
+233 KGKFSEDL
-241 REDKKEWWVKKMEE
+241 CEDKKESWDKEMEE
-255 LSNRFFTLSDKQ
+255 LSNLFFTCLSE

-284 YEARESG
+284 YEARKSG
-291 VDCGNN
+291 VDCGNS
-297 IKELADYKKWNHI
+297 IKELAAYTHNHNTWSQI

-321 GIMQGIQERQ
+321 DIIN
-331 DSGNEPIASTVADT
+331 NESIASTVPAT
-345 CVKMLETVLDNAQ
+345 CVKMIKTVLDNFK
-358 EKVPYFGDSKLF
+358 EIVPYFGDNKLF
-370 DTFFHPQNGN
+370 DTFFHPQNRN

-395 DNIDNCDFL
+395 VNEDVDTNNFL

-417 NKQYDKPDNRIEL
+417 DKLYEEPDNRVKLI
-430 VKKFIDLED
+430 KKFIDLGD
-439 KTLYSRKITLYS
+439 QTLYS
-451 PQIKEII
+451 PQIKE
-458 DSDVPEQA
+458 
-466 KEEAKKAIQMHCDD
+466 K
-480 QSMPNDWNEETL
+480 
-492 GPWSNWNDAI
+492 
-502 EKAEECAF
+502 
-510 FHGSIRFLYRNSN
+510 
-523 GDTTCWKKFATKLSN
+523 
-538 CKKLFTKDGLSEE
+538 
-551 MKVKANQVL
+551 
-560 ISHCED
+560 
-566 WKKLIRKPVFDAK
+566 
-579 NESWKQVLTDSSLSE
+579 
-594 CVNGLLLSPNEIV
+594 
-607 DNHNEIIQILID
+607 
-619 DAIWKNLIKETPG
+619 
-632 YELEWKANSPSL
+632 
-644 WLNRYLYLTLKLTR
+644 
-658 DNHEDILDAF
+658 
-668 IGESKVTF
+668 
-676 DAPEEERY
+676 
-684 RTIKGKNYYF
+684 
-694 AVPMWFTYKYKG
+694 
-706 KEYHFAW
+706 
-713 QTSGNIDMY
+713 
-722 DNNWNKLF
+722 
-730 DLYYK
+730 
-735 KYGEGFNIAIDDQSD
+735 IA
-750 HDSSYYIRMIEDCIE
+750 
-765 RYVKLKGNHT
+765 
-775 SSLPVQHK
+775 

>member
-1 MKNDILKH
+1 MKNKILKH

-58 IEKKQNEFS
+58 IEKKQNEFN

-74 INTDGE
+74 INTNGE

-100 YAAEKAE
+100 YAVEKAE
-107 PSDRKHL
+107 PSNRKDL
-114 LHLLSRFTYEDRINA
+114 LRLLSRFTYEDRINA

-158 FVDYWKE
+158 FVDYWK
-165 DETVASMIRMLSTIH
+165 DETVASMIRMLSTIY
-180 EEWNKYQ
+180 EEWNKHQ
-187 DTITAE
+187 DSITAE
-193 NILEAIDSKIRFN
+193 DILEAIASKIRFE

-233 KAKISEDL
+233 KGKFSEDL
-241 REDKKEWWVKKMEE
+241 REDKKEWWGKEMEE
-255 LSNRFFTLSDKQ
+255 LSNRFFTCSDEQ

-284 YEARESG
+284 YEARKQPG

-297 IKELADYKKWNHI
+297 IKELAAYTHNTWSQI

-321 GIMQGIQERQ
+321 GITNKE
-331 DSGNEPIASTVADT
+331 SIASTVAAT
-345 CVKMLETVLDNAQ
+345 CVKMIKTVLDRYQ
-358 EKVPYFGDSKLF
+358 KIVPYFGDRTLF
-370 DTFFHPQNGN
+370 ETFFHPKNKN
-380 ELDFTLCCYEYFKKF
+380 DLDFTLCCYEYFKKF
-395 DNIDNCDFL
+395 DNIETKDFL

-417 NKQYDKPDNRIEL
+417 QDNRVEL
-430 VKKFIDLED
+430 VKKIIDLED
-439 KTLYSRKITLYS
+439 KTLYSR
-451 PQIKEII
+451 QIKEII
-458 DSDVPEQA
+458 GSNPPEQA
-466 KEEAKKAIQMHCDD
+466 EEEAEKAIQMQCND
-480 QSMPNDWNEETL
+480 QSIPSDWNEETL
-492 GPWSNWNDAI
+492 GKWSNWNDAI

-523 GDTTCWKKFATKLSN
+523 GEKPWEKFATKLCN
-538 CKKLFTKDGLSEE
+538 CIDLFTKDGLSEE
-551 MKVKANQVL
+551 KKVKANQVL
-560 ISHCED
+560 ISHC
-566 WKKLIRKPVFDAK
+566 KKWDDIRREPVFDAK

-619 DAIWKNLIKETPG
+619 DAIWKILIKETPG

-644 WLNRYLYLTLKLTR
+644 WLNRYLYLTLKLKR
-658 DNHEDILDAF
+658 NNREDILDAF
-668 IGESKVTF
+668 INESKVTF
-676 DAPEEERY
+676 DAPEEKRY

-694 AVPMWFTYKYKG
+694 AVPMCFEYKYKG

-713 QTSGNIDMY
+713 QTWGYIDMY
-722 DNNWNKLF
+722 DNDWKRLCEQY
-730 DLYYK
+730 D
-735 KYGEGFNIAIDDQSD
+735 GEMANNFTIHIDKETD
-750 HDSSYYIRMIEDCIE
+750 HDSSYYIKKIEKCIDCYEKIHN
-765 RYVKLKGNHT
+765 K
-775 SSLPVQHK
+775 

>member
-58 IEKKQNEFS
+58 IEKKQNEFN

-74 INTDGE
+74 INTNGE

-100 YAAEKAE
+100 YAVEKAE
-107 PSDRKHL
+107 PSNCKDL
-114 LHLLSRFTYEDRINA
+114 LRLLSRFTYEDRINA

-150 PNILCQDW
+150 PDILCQDW

-180 EEWNKYQ
+180 EEWNKHQ

-193 NILEAIDSKIRFN
+193 DVLEAIASKIRFE

-233 KAKISEDL
+233 KGKFSEDL
-241 REDKKEWWVKKMEE
+241 CEDKKEWWVKEMEE
-255 LSNRFFTLSDKQ
+255 LSNHFFTCSDEQ

-291 VDCGNN
+291 VDCGNG
-297 IKELADYKKWNHI
+297 IKELAAYTHNHNTWSQI

-321 GIMQGIQERQ
+321 GITN
-331 DSGNEPIASTVADT
+331 NESIASTVADT
-345 CVKMLETVLDNAQ
+345 CVKMIKTVLDRYQ
-358 EKVPYFGDSKLF
+358 EIVPYFGDRTLF
-370 DTFFHPQNGN
+370 ETFFHPKNKN
-380 ELDFTLCCYEYFKKF
+380 DLDFTLCCYEYFKKF
-395 DNIDNCDFL
+395 DKIETKDFL

-417 NKQYDKPDNRIEL
+417 QDNRVEL
-430 VKKFIDLED
+430 VKKIIDLED
-439 KTLYSRKITLYS
+439 KTLYSR
-451 PQIKEII
+451 QIKEII
-458 DSDVPEQA
+458 GSNAPEQA
-466 KEEAKKAIQMHCDD
+466 EEEAEKAIQMDYND
-480 QSMPNDWNEETL
+480 QSMPNDWNEEIL
-492 GPWSNWNDAI
+492 GSWINWNDAI

-523 GDTTCWKKFATKLSN
+523 GEPTWEKFATKLSN
-538 CKKLFTKDGLSEE
+538 CKNLFTQEGLSEDK
-551 MKVKANQVL
+551 KVKANQVL
-560 ISHCED
+560 ISHC
-566 WKKLIRKPVFDAK
+566 KKWDDIRREPVFDAK

-713 QTSGNIDMY
+713 QIWGYIDMY
-722 DNNWNKLF
+722 DNGRKRLCEQY
-730 DLYYK
+730 D
-735 KYGEGFNIAIDDQSD
+735 GEMANNFTIHIDEETD
-750 HDSSYYIRMIEDCIE
+750 HDSSYYIKKIEKCIDCYEKIHN
-765 RYVKLKGNHT
+765 K
-775 SSLPVQHK
+775 

>member
-1 MKNDILKH
+1 MKKDILKH

-15 NLFALL
+15 NLFTLL

-74 INTDGE
+74 INTNGE

-100 YAAEKAE
+100 YAVEKAE
-107 PSDRKHL
+107 SSDRKDL
-114 LHLLSRFTYEDRINA
+114 LRLLSRFTYEDRINA

-140 SRWDITQDPN
+140 SRWNITQDPN

-180 EEWNKYQ
+180 EEWNKHQ
-187 DTITAE
+187 DSITAE
-193 NILEAIDSKIRFN
+193 DILEAIASKIRFE

-233 KAKISEDL
+233 KGKFSEDL
-241 REDKKEWWVKKMEE
+241 REDKKEWWVKEMEE
-255 LSNRFFTLSDKQ
+255 LSNRFFTCSDEQ

-284 YEARESG
+284 YEARKPG
-291 VDCGNN
+291 VDCGNS
-297 IKELADYKKWNHI
+297 IKQLAAYTHNHNTWSQI

-321 GIMQGIQERQ
+321 GITN
-331 DSGNEPIASTVADT
+331 NESIASTVAET
-345 CVKMLETVLDNAQ
+345 CVKMIKTVLDNFK
-358 EKVPYFGDSKLF
+358 EIVPYFGDNKLF
-370 DTFFHPQNGN
+370 DTFFHPQNRN

-395 DNIDNCDFL
+395 VNEDVDTNNFL

-417 NKQYDKPDNRIEL
+417 DRQYENPDYRVEL
-430 VKKFIDLED
+430 VKKFTDLGD
-439 KTLYSRKITLYS
+439 QTLYS
-451 PQIKEII
+451 PQIKEKII
-458 DSDVPEQA
+458 DSNADAPEQA
-466 KEEAKKAIQMHCDD
+466 KEEAEKAIQMDRND
-480 QSMPNDWNEETL
+480 QSMP
-492 GPWSNWNDAI
+492 SYWNDAI

-523 GDTTCWKKFATKLSN
+523 GETTWENFATKLSN
-538 CKKLFTKDGLSEE
+538 CKNLFTKDGLSEDK
-551 MKVKANQVL
+551 KVKANQVL
-560 ISHCED
+560 ISHCKD
-566 WKKLIRKPVFDAK
+566 WKKLIRKPVFDTDK
-579 NESWKQVLTDSSLSE
+579 ESWKQVLTDVNLSE
-594 CVNGLLLSPNEIV
+594 YVNGLLLSPNEIA
-607 DNHNEIIQILID
+607 DSHDDIIQLLID
-619 DAIWKNLIKETPG
+619 NDIWKNLINENPG
-632 YELEWKANSPSL
+632 YELEWKANSSSL
-644 WLNRYLYLTLKLTR
+644 WLNRYPKLTLKLTR
-658 DNHEDILDAF
+658 NNREDILDAF

-676 DAPEEERY
+676 DAPEEKRY
-684 RTIKGKNYYF
+684 RTIKGKKYYF
-694 AVPMWFTYKYKG
+694 AVPMCFEYKYKG

-713 QTSGNIDMY
+713 QTWGYIDMY
-722 DNNWNKLF
+722 DNDWKRLCEQY
-730 DLYYK
+730 D
-735 KYGEGFNIAIDDQSD
+735 GEMANNFTIHIDKETG
-750 HDSSYYIRMIEDCIE
+750 HDSSYYIKKIEDCIDCYE
-765 RYVKLKGNHT
+765 KIHNK
-775 SSLPVQHK
+775 

>member
-1 MKNDILKH
+1 MKNDILKQN
-9 YIEVPD
+9 IEVPD

-58 IEKKQNEFS
+58 IEKKQNEFN

-74 INTDGE
+74 INTNGE

-107 PSDRKHL
+107 PSDRKDL
-114 LHLLSRFTYEDRINA
+114 LSLLSRFTYEDRINA

-150 PNILCQDW
+150 PDILCQDW

-165 DETVASMIRMLSTIH
+165 DETVASMIRMLSTIY
-180 EEWNKYQ
+180 EEWNKHQ
-187 DTITAE
+187 DSITAE
-193 NILEAIDSKIRFN
+193 DILEAIASKIRFN

-233 KAKISEDL
+233 KGKFSEDL
-241 REDKKEWWVKKMEE
+241 CEDKKEWWVKEMEE
-255 LSNRFFTLSDKQ
+255 LSNRFFTCSDEQ

-284 YEARESG
+284 YEAKKTG
-291 VDCGNN
+291 VDCGNG
-297 IKELADYKKWNHI
+297 IKELAAYTHNTWSQI

-321 GIMQGIQERQ
+321 GITN
-331 DSGNEPIASTVADT
+331 NESIASTVAAT
-345 CVKMLETVLDNAQ
+345 CVKMIKTVLDRYQ
-358 EKVPYFGDSKLF
+358 EIVPYFGDRTLF
-370 DTFFHPQNGN
+370 ETFFHPKKKND
-380 ELDFTLCCYEYFKKF
+380 LDFTLCCYEYFKKF
-395 DNIDNCDFL
+395 DNIETKDFL

-417 NKQYDKPDNRIEL
+417 QDNRVEL
-430 VKKFIDLED
+430 VKKIIDLED
-439 KTLYSRKITLYS
+439 KTLYSR
-451 PQIKEII
+451 QIKKII
-458 DSDVPEQA
+458 GSNAPEQA
-466 KEEAKKAIQMHCDD
+466 EEEAEKAIQMHYNDK
-480 QSMPNDWNEETL
+480 SMPNDWNEEKL
-492 GPWSNWNDAI
+492 GSWSNWNDAI
-502 EKAEECAF
+502 EKAEEYAF
-510 FHGSIRFLYRNSN
+510 FHGSIRFLYEKNSN
-523 GDTTCWKKFATKLSN
+523 GKTTWENFATKLSN
-538 CKKLFTKDGLSEE
+538 CMDLFVSEGLSEDK
-551 MKVKANQVL
+551 KVKANQVL

-619 DAIWKNLIKETPG
+619 DTIWKNLIKETPG
-632 YELEWKANSPSL
+632 YELEWKANSLSL
-644 WLNRYLYLTLKLTR
+644 WLNRYLYLTLKLKR
-658 DNHEDILDAF
+658 NNREDILDAF
-668 IGESKVTF
+668 INESKVTF
-676 DAPEEERY
+676 DAPEEKRY

-713 QTSGNIDMY
+713 QTWGNIDMY
-722 DNNWNKLF
+722 DNSWER
-730 DLYYK
+730 LYDQYDR
-735 KYGEGFNIAIDDQSD
+735 EMANNFTIHIDEETG
-750 HDSSYYIRMIEDCIE
+750 HDSSYYLKKIEDCINCYE
-765 RYVKLKGNHT
+765 KIHNK
-775 SSLPVQHK
+775 

>member
-1 MKNDILKH
+1 MKKDILKH

-58 IEKKQNEFS
+58 IEEKQNEFN

-100 YAAEKAE
+100 YAVEKAE
-107 PSDRKHL
+107 PSDRKDL
-114 LHLLSRFTYEDRINA
+114 LRLLSRFTYEDRINA

-150 PNILCQDW
+150 PEILCQDW

-165 DETVASMIRMLSTIH
+165 DETVASMMRMLSTIH
-180 EEWNKYQ
+180 EEWNKHQ

-193 NILEAIDSKIRFN
+193 DVLEVIASKIRFE

-233 KAKISEDL
+233 KGKFSEEL
-241 REDKKEWWVKKMEE
+241 CEDIKETWDNEMEE
-255 LSNRFFTLSDKQ
+255 LSNLYFTCSSEQ

-284 YEARESG
+284 YEARKSG
-291 VDCGNN
+291 VDCGNS
-297 IKELADYKKWNHI
+297 IKHLAAYTHNHNTWSQI

-321 GIMQGIQERQ
+321 GITNNG
-331 DSGNEPIASTVADT
+331 SVAKT
-345 CVKMLETVLDNAQ
+345 CVKMLKTVLDHY
-358 EKVPYFGDSKLF
+358 KKIVPYFGDRTLF
-370 DTFFHPQNGN
+370 ETFFHPKNKN
-380 ELDFTLCCYEYFKKF
+380 DLDFTLCCYEYFKKF
-395 DNIDNCDFL
+395 DNIETKDFL

-417 NKQYDKPDNRIEL
+417 YRQDEKPDYRVEL
-430 VKKFIDLED
+430 VKKFIDLGD
-439 KTLYSRKITLYS
+439 QTLYS
-451 PQIKEII
+451 PQIKEKII
-458 DSDVPEQA
+458 DSNANAPEQA
-466 KEEAKKAIQMHCDD
+466 KEEAEKAIQMHRNDP
-480 QSMPNDWNEETL
+480 MPSDWNEDKL
-492 GPWSNWNDAI
+492 GLWRDWNDAI
-502 EKAEECAF
+502 EKAENWAF

-523 GDTTCWKKFATKLSN
+523 GENTWENFATKLSN
-538 CKKLFTKDGLSEE
+538 SMDLFTKDGLSEE
-551 MKVKANQVL
+551 KKVKANQVL
-560 ISHCED
+560 ISHCKEWD
-566 WKKLIRKPVFDAK
+566 DIRREPVFDTK
-579 NESWKQVLTDSSLSE
+579 KESWKLVLTDSSLSE
-594 CVNGLLLSPNEIV
+594 CVNGLLLSPDEIV
-607 DNHNEIIQILID
+607 DNHNGIIQILIND
-619 DAIWKNLIKETPG
+619 VIWKNLIKETPG

-644 WLNRYLYLTLKLTR
+644 WLNRYLYLTVKLTR
-658 DNHEDILDAF
+658 NNREDILDAF
-668 IGESKVTF
+668 IDNDNIKFETE
-676 DAPEEERY
+676 DERRY
-684 RTIKGKNYYF
+684 MEIKGVNYYF
-694 AVPMWFTYKYKG
+694 AVSMFFVYKYKG
-706 KEYHFAW
+706 EKFHFAW
-713 QTSGNIDMY
+713 QTWGSIDMY
-722 DNNWNKLF
+722 DNNGNKLF
-730 DLYYK
+730 DLYNK
-735 KYGEGFNIAIDDQSD
+735 EEFNIAIDDQPA
-750 HDSSYYIRMIEDCIE
+750 HNSSYYINKIEECIE
-765 RYVKLKGNHT
+765 RYVEFIKDHNENI
-775 SSLPVQHK
+775 S

>member
-45 SVRKQ
+45 SVRKL

-58 IEKKQNEFS
+58 IEEKQNEFN

-107 PSDRKHL
+107 PSERKDL
-114 LHLLSRFTYEDRINA
+114 LSLLSRFTYEDRINA

-140 SRWDITQDPN
+140 SRWDFTQDPN
-150 PNILCQDW
+150 PDILCQDW

-180 EEWNKYQ
+180 EEWNKHQ

-193 NILEAIDSKIRFN
+193 DVLEAIASKIRFN

-233 KAKISEDL
+233 KGKFSEDL
-241 REDKKEWWVKKMEE
+241 CEDKKEWWVKEMEE
-255 LSNRFFTLSDKQ
+255 LSNRFFTCSDEQ

-291 VDCGNN
+291 VDCGNG
-297 IKELADYKKWNHI
+297 IKELAAYTHNHNTWSQI

-321 GIMQGIQERQ
+321 GITN
-331 DSGNEPIASTVADT
+331 NESIASTVAAT
-345 CVKMLETVLDNAQ
+345 CVKMIKTVLDRYQ
-358 EKVPYFGDSKLF
+358 KIVPYFGDRTLF
-370 DTFFHPQNGN
+370 ETFFHPKNKN
-380 ELDFTLCCYEYFKKF
+380 DLDFTLCCYEYFKKF
-395 DNIDNCDFL
+395 NNIETKDFL

-417 NKQYDKPDNRIEL
+417 QDNRVEL
-430 VKKFIDLED
+430 VKKIIDLED
-439 KTLYSRKITLYS
+439 KTLYSR
-451 PQIKEII
+451 QIKEII
-458 DSDVPEQA
+458 GSNPPEQA
-466 KEEAKKAIQMHCDD
+466 EEEAEKAIQMDCND
-480 QSMPNDWNEETL
+480 QSMPNDWNEEIL
-492 GPWSNWNDAI
+492 GSWINWNDAI

-523 GDTTCWKKFATKLSN
+523 GEPTWEKFATKLSN
-538 CKKLFTKDGLSEE
+538 CMDLFTKDGLSEDK
-551 MKVKANQVL
+551 KVKANQVL

-566 WKKLIRKPVFDAK
+566 WKKLIRKPVFDTDK
-579 NESWKQVLTDSSLSE
+579 ESWKQVLTDVKLSK

-607 DNHNEIIQILID
+607 DNHDDIIQLLID
-619 DAIWKNLIKETPG
+619 NDIWKNLITKNSG
-632 YELEWKANSPSL
+632 YKLEWKANSLSL
-644 WLNRYLYLTLKLTR
+644 WLNRYLYLTLKLKR
-658 DNHEDILDAF
+658 NNREDILDAF
-668 IGESKVTF
+668 INESKVTF

-713 QTSGNIDMY
+713 QIWGYIDMY
-722 DNNWNKLF
+722 DNGWKRLCEQY
-730 DLYYK
+730 D
-735 KYGEGFNIAIDDQSD
+735 GEMANNFTIHIDEETD
-750 HDSSYYIRMIEDCIE
+750 HDSSYYIKKIENCIDCYEKIHN
-765 RYVKLKGNHT
+765 K
-775 SSLPVQHK
+775 

>member
-1 MKNDILKH
+1 MKKDILKH

-58 IEKKQNEFS
+58 IEEKQNEFN

-114 LHLLSRFTYEDRINA
+114 LHLLSRFTYENRIHT
-129 KRFCQALTCED
+129 KRFCQVLTCED

-180 EEWNKYQ
+180 EEWNKHQ

-193 NILEAIDSKIRFN
+193 DILEAIASKIRFN

-220 NARGLQLTQWENF
+220 NARGLQLTQRENF
-233 KAKISEDL
+233 KAKFSEDL
-241 REDKKEWWVKKMEE
+241 CEDKKEWWGKEMEE
-255 LSNRFFTLSDKQ
+255 LSNRFFTCSDEQ

-284 YEARESG
+284 YEARKSV
-291 VDCGNN
+291 VDCGNG
-297 IKELADYKKWNHI
+297 IKELAAYTHNTWSQI

-321 GIMQGIQERQ
+321 GITN
-331 DSGNEPIASTVADT
+331 NESVAKT
-345 CVKMLETVLDNAQ
+345 CVKMLKTVLDHYKKA
-358 EKVPYFGDSKLF
+358 VPYFGDRTLF
-370 DTFFHPQNGN
+370 ETFFHPKNKN
-380 ELDFTLCCYEYFKKF
+380 DLDFTLCCYEYFKKF
-395 DNIDNCDFL
+395 NNIETKDFL

-417 NKQYDKPDNRIEL
+417 YRQDEKPDYRVKL
-430 VKKFIDLED
+430 VKKFIDLGD
-439 KTLYSRKITLYS
+439 QTLYS
-451 PQIKEII
+451 PQIKGKII
-458 DSDVPEQA
+458 DSNAPEQA
-466 KEEAKKAIQMHCDD
+466 KEEAEKAIQMNCND
-480 QSMPNDWNEETL
+480 QSMPSDWNEERL
-492 GPWSNWNDAI
+492 GTWSNWNDAI
-502 EKAEECAF
+502 EKAEEFAF

-523 GDTTCWKKFATKLSN
+523 GETIWENFATKLSN
-538 CKKLFTKDGLSEE
+538 CENLFTKDGLSEE
-551 MKVKANQVL
+551 KRVKANQVL
-560 ISHCED
+560 ISHCE
-566 WKKLIRKPVFDAK
+566 KRKNLIRQPVFDANK
-579 NESWKQVLTDSSLSE
+579 ESWKQVLTDSSLSE
-594 CVNGLLLSPNEIV
+594 CVNGLLLSPNEIA
-607 DNHNEIIQILID
+607 DSHDDTIQLLID
-619 DAIWKNLIKETPG
+619 NDIWKNLINENSG
-632 YELEWKANSPSL
+632 YELKGKESSPSL
-644 WLNRYLYLTLKLTR
+644 WLSRKPKSTLILSRNNR
-658 DNHEDILDAF
+658 EDILDAF

-713 QTSGNIDMY
+713 QTWGNIDMY
-722 DNNWNKLF
+722 DNGWKRLF
-730 DLYYK
+730 DQYD
-735 KYGEGFNIAIDDQSD
+735 GEMANNFTIHIDEETD
-750 HDSSYYIRMIEDCIE
+750 HDSSYYIKKIEKCIDCYEKIHN
-765 RYVKLKGNHT
+765 K
-775 SSLPVQHK
+775 

>member
-45 SVRKQ
+45 SVRKL

-58 IEKKQNEFS
+58 IEEKQNEFN

-107 PSDRKHL
+107 PSDRKDL
-114 LHLLSRFTYEDRINA
+114 LSLLSRFTYEDRINA

-140 SRWDITQDPN
+140 SRWDFTQDPN
-150 PNILCQDW
+150 PDILCQDW

-180 EEWNKYQ
+180 EEWNKHQ

-193 NILEAIDSKIRFN
+193 DVLEAIASKIRFN

-233 KAKISEDL
+233 KGKFSEDL
-241 REDKKEWWVKKMEE
+241 CEDKKEWWVKETEE
-255 LSNRFFTLSDKQ
+255 LSNRFFTCSDEQ

-291 VDCGNN
+291 VDCGNS
-297 IKELADYKKWNHI
+297 IKQLAAYTHNTWSQI

-321 GIMQGIQERQ
+321 GITN
-331 DSGNEPIASTVADT
+331 NESIASTIAAT
-345 CVKMLETVLDNAQ
+345 CVKMIKTVLERYQ
-358 EKVPYFGDSKLF
+358 KIVPYFGDRTLF
-370 DTFFHPQNGN
+370 ETFFHPKNKN
-380 ELDFTLCCYEYFKKF
+380 DLDFTLCCYEYFKKF
-395 DNIDNCDFL
+395 DNIETKDFL

-417 NKQYDKPDNRIEL
+417 PDNRVEL
-430 VKKFIDLED
+430 VKKIIDLED
-439 KTLYSRKITLYS
+439 KTLYSR
-451 PQIKEII
+451 QIKKII
-458 DSDVPEQA
+458 GSNTPKQA
-466 KEEAKKAIQMHCDD
+466 EEEAEKAIQMDCND
-480 QSMPNDWNEETL
+480 QSIPSDWNEETL
-492 GPWSNWNDAI
+492 GKWSNWNDAI

-523 GDTTCWKKFATKLSN
+523 GKNTWEKFATKLSN
-538 CKKLFTKDGLSEE
+538 CMDLFTKDGLSEDK
-551 MKVKANQVL
+551 KVKANQVL
-560 ISHCED
+560 ISHCKD
-566 WKKLIRKPVFDAK
+566 WKKLIRKPVFDTDK
-579 NESWKQVLTDSSLSE
+579 ESWKQVLTDVKLSE
-594 CVNGLLLSPNEIV
+594 YVNGLLLSPNEIA
-607 DNHNEIIQILID
+607 DSHDDIIQLLID
-619 DAIWKNLIKETPG
+619 NDIWKNLINENSG

-676 DAPEEERY
+676 DAPEEEERY

-713 QTSGNIDMY
+713 QIWGYIDMY
-722 DNNWNKLF
+722 DNGWKRLCEQY
-730 DLYYK
+730 D
-735 KYGEGFNIAIDDQSD
+735 GEMANNFTIHIDEETD
-750 HDSSYYIRMIEDCIE
+750 HDSSYYIKKIEKCIDCYEKIHN
-765 RYVKLKGNHT
+765 K
-775 SSLPVQHK
+775 

>member
-1 MKNDILKH
+1 MKKDILKH

-15 NLFALL
+15 NLFTLL

-58 IEKKQNEFS
+58 IEKKQNEFN

-74 INTDGE
+74 INTNGE

-100 YAAEKAE
+100 YAVEKAE
-107 PSDRKHL
+107 SSDRKDL
-114 LHLLSRFTYEDRINA
+114 LRLLSRFTYEDRINA

-140 SRWDITQDPN
+140 SRWNITQDPN

-180 EEWNKYQ
+180 EEWNKHQ
-187 DTITAE
+187 DSITAE
-193 NILEAIDSKIRFN
+193 DILEAIASKIRFE

-233 KAKISEDL
+233 KGKFSEDL
-241 REDKKEWWVKKMEE
+241 REDKKEWWVKEMEE
-255 LSNRFFTLSDKQ
+255 LSNRFFTCSDEQ

-284 YEARESG
+284 YEARKPG
-291 VDCGNN
+291 VDCGNS
-297 IKELADYKKWNHI
+297 IKQLAAYTHNHNTWSQI

-321 GIMQGIQERQ
+321 GITN
-331 DSGNEPIASTVADT
+331 NESIASTVAET
-345 CVKMLETVLDNAQ
+345 CVKMIKTVLDNFK
-358 EKVPYFGDSKLF
+358 EIVPYFGDNKLF
-370 DTFFHPQNGN
+370 DTFFHPQNRN

-395 DNIDNCDFL
+395 VNEDVDTNNFL

-417 NKQYDKPDNRIEL
+417 DRQYENPDYRVEL
-430 VKKFIDLED
+430 VKKFTDLGD
-439 KTLYSRKITLYS
+439 QTLYS
-451 PQIKEII
+451 PQIKEKII
-458 DSDVPEQA
+458 DSNADAPEQA
-466 KEEAKKAIQMHCDD
+466 KEEAEKAIQMDRND
-480 QSMPNDWNEETL
+480 QSMP
-492 GPWSNWNDAI
+492 SYWNDAI

-510 FHGSIRFLYRNSN
+510 FHGSIRFLYRNSY
-523 GDTTCWKKFATKLSN
+523 GETTWENFATKLSN
-538 CKKLFTKDGLSEE
+538 CKNLFTKDGLSEDK
-551 MKVKANQVL
+551 KVKANQVL
-560 ISHCED
+560 ISHCKD
-566 WKKLIRKPVFDAK
+566 WKKLIRKPVFDTDK
-579 NESWKQVLTDSSLSE
+579 ESWKQVLTDVNLSE
-594 CVNGLLLSPNEIV
+594 YVNGLLLSPNEIA
-607 DNHNEIIQILID
+607 DSHDDIIQLLID
-619 DAIWKNLIKETPG
+619 NDIWKNLINENPG
-632 YELEWKANSPSL
+632 YELEWKANSSSL
-644 WLNRYLYLTLKLTR
+644 WLNRYPKLTLKLTR
-658 DNHEDILDAF
+658 NNREDILDAF

-676 DAPEEERY
+676 DAPEEKRY
-684 RTIKGKNYYF
+684 RTIKGKKYYF
-694 AVPMWFTYKYKG
+694 AVPMCFEYKYKG

-713 QTSGNIDMY
+713 QTWGYIDMY
-722 DNNWNKLF
+722 DNDWKRLCEQY
-730 DLYYK
+730 D
-735 KYGEGFNIAIDDQSD
+735 GEMANNFTIHIDKETG
-750 HDSSYYIRMIEDCIE
+750 HDSSYYIKKIEDCIDCYE
-765 RYVKLKGNHT
+765 KIHNK
-775 SSLPVQHK
+775 

>member
-58 IEKKQNEFS
+58 IEKKKNEFN

-107 PSDRKHL
+107 PSDRKDL
-114 LHLLSRFTYEDRINA
+114 LSLLSRFTYEDRINA
-129 KRFCQALTCED
+129 KRFCQALTCEN
-140 SRWDITQDPN
+140 SKWDITQDPN
-150 PNILCQDW
+150 PDILCQDW

-180 EEWNKYQ
+180 EEWNKHQ

-193 NILEAIDSKIRFN
+193 DVLEAIASKIRFE
-206 LKIDAFGDDIYMKM
+206 LKIEAFGDDIYMKM

-233 KAKISEDL
+233 KAKFSEDL
-241 REDKKEWWVKKMEE
+241 CEDKKESWDKEMEE
-255 LSNRFFTLSDKQ
+255 LSNLFFTCSGE

-291 VDCGNN
+291 VDCGNG
-297 IKELADYKKWNHI
+297 IKELAAYTHNHNTWSQI

-321 GIMQGIQERQ
+321 GITN
-331 DSGNEPIASTVADT
+331 NESIASTVAAT
-345 CVKMLETVLDNAQ
+345 CVKMIKTVLDRYQ
-358 EKVPYFGDSKLF
+358 KIVPYFGDRTLF
-370 DTFFHPQNGN
+370 ETFFHPKNKN
-380 ELDFTLCCYEYFKKF
+380 DLDFTLCCYEYFKKF
-395 DNIDNCDFL
+395 DNIETKDFL

-417 NKQYDKPDNRIEL
+417 QDNRVEL
-430 VKKFIDLED
+430 VKKIIDLED
-439 KTLYSRKITLYS
+439 KTLYSR
-451 PQIKEII
+451 QIKEII
-458 DSDVPEQA
+458 GSNPPEQA
-466 KEEAKKAIQMHCDD
+466 EEEAEKAIQMDCND
-480 QSMPNDWNEETL
+480 QSIPSDWNEETL
-492 GPWSNWNDAI
+492 GKWSNWNDAI

-510 FHGSIRFLYRNSN
+510 FHGSIRFLYEKNSN
-523 GDTTCWKKFATKLSN
+523 EKTTWKNFATKLSN
-538 CKKLFTKDGLSEE
+538 CMDLFVSEGLSEDK
-551 MKVKANQVL
+551 KVKANQVL
-560 ISHCED
+560 ISHCEN
-566 WKKLIRKPVFDAK
+566 WINLIRKPVFDTDK
-579 NESWKQVLTDSSLSE
+579 ESWKQVLTDINLSE
-594 CVNGLLLSPNEIV
+594 YVNGLLLSPNEIA
-607 DNHNEIIQILID
+607 DSHDDIIQLLID
-619 DAIWKNLIKETPG
+619 NDIWKNLINENSG
-632 YELEWKANSPSL
+632 YELEWKESSPSL
-644 WLNRYLYLTLKLTR
+644 WLSRYPRFTLKLTR
-658 DNHEDILDAF
+658 NNREDILDAF
-668 IGESKVTF
+668 INESKVTF

-684 RTIKGKNYYF
+684 RKIKGKNYYF

-713 QTSGNIDMY
+713 QTLGNIDMY
-722 DNNWNKLF
+722 DNGWKRLF
-730 DLYYK
+730 DQYD
-735 KYGEGFNIAIDDQSD
+735 GEMANNFTIHIDEETG
-750 HDSSYYIRMIEDCIE
+750 HDSSYYIKKIEDCIDCYE
-765 RYVKLKGNHT
+765 KIHNK
-775 SSLPVQHK
+775 

>member
-45 SVRKQ
+45 SVRKL

-58 IEKKQNEFS
+58 IEEKQNEFN

-107 PSDRKHL
+107 PSDRKDL
-114 LHLLSRFTYEDRINA
+114 LSLLSRFTYEDRINA

-150 PNILCQDW
+150 PDILCQDW

-180 EEWNKYQ
+180 EEWNKHQ

-193 NILEAIDSKIRFN
+193 DVLEAIASKIRFE

-233 KAKISEDL
+233 KGKFSEDL
-241 REDKKEWWVKKMEE
+241 CEDIKETWDNEIEE
-255 LSNRFFTLSDKQ
+255 LSNLYFTCSGEQ

-284 YEARESG
+284 YEARKSG
-291 VDCGNN
+291 VDCGNS
-297 IKELADYKKWNHI
+297 IKHLAAYTHNHNTWSQI

-321 GIMQGIQERQ
+321 SITN
-331 DSGNEPIASTVADT
+331 NESIASTVAAT
-345 CVKMLETVLDNAQ
+345 CVKMIKTVLDNFKEIA
-358 EKVPYFGDSKLF
+358 PYFGDNKLF

-395 DNIDNCDFL
+395 VNEDVDSTNFL

-417 NKQYDKPDNRIEL
+417 DKQYEEPDNRVKL
-430 VKKFIDLED
+430 VKKIIDLKD
-439 KTLYSRKITLYS
+439 QTLYS
-451 PQIKEII
+451 PQIKEKIG
-458 DSDVPEQA
+458 SNAPEQA
-466 KEEAKKAIQMHCDD
+466 KEEAEKAVQMHRND
-480 QSMPNDWNEETL
+480 QSMPSDWNEDKL
-492 GPWSNWNDAI
+492 GLWRDWNDAI
-502 EKAEECAF
+502 EKAENWAF

-523 GDTTCWKKFATKLSN
+523 GEKPWENFATKLSN
-538 CKKLFTKDGLSEE
+538 CMDLFTKDGLSEE
-551 MKVKANQVL
+551 KKVKANQVL
-560 ISHCED
+560 ISHCKEWD
-566 WKKLIRKPVFDAK
+566 DIRRKPVFDTK
-579 NESWKQVLTDSSLSE
+579 KESWKQVLTDSSLSE
-594 CVNGLLLSPNEIV
+594 YVNGLLLSPNEIV

-658 DNHEDILDAF
+658 DNHEDILDAL

-713 QTSGNIDMY
+713 QTWGYIDMY
-722 DNNWNKLF
+722 DNGWKRLCEQY
-730 DLYYK
+730 D
-735 KYGEGFNIAIDDQSD
+735 GEMANNFTIHIDKETD
-750 HDSSYYIRMIEDCIE
+750 HDSSYYIKKIEKCIDCYEKIHN
-765 RYVKLKGNHT
+765 K
-775 SSLPVQHK
+775 

>member
-45 SVRKQ
+45 SVRKL

-58 IEKKQNEFS
+58 IEEKQNEFN

-107 PSDRKHL
+107 PSDRKDL
-114 LHLLSRFTYEDRINA
+114 LSLLSRFTYEDRINA

-140 SRWDITQDPN
+140 SRWDFTQDPN
-150 PNILCQDW
+150 PDILCQDW

-180 EEWNKYQ
+180 EEWNKHQ

-193 NILEAIDSKIRFN
+193 DVLEAIASKIRFN

-233 KAKISEDL
+233 KGKFSEDL
-241 REDKKEWWVKKMEE
+241 CEDKKEWWVKEMEE
-255 LSNRFFTLSDKQ
+255 LSNRFFTCSDEQ

-291 VDCGNN
+291 VDCGNS
-297 IKELADYKKWNHI
+297 IKQLAAYTHNTWSQI

-321 GIMQGIQERQ
+321 GITN
-331 DSGNEPIASTVADT
+331 NESIASTIAAT
-345 CVKMLETVLDNAQ
+345 CAKMIKTVLERYQ
-358 EKVPYFGDSKLF
+358 KIVPYFGDRTLF
-370 DTFFHPQNGN
+370 ETFFHPKNKN
-380 ELDFTLCCYEYFKKF
+380 DLDFTLCCYEYFKKF
-395 DNIDNCDFL
+395 DNIETKDFL

-417 NKQYDKPDNRIEL
+417 PDNRVEL
-430 VKKFIDLED
+430 VKKIIDLED
-439 KTLYSRKITLYS
+439 KTLYSR
-451 PQIKEII
+451 QIKKII
-458 DSDVPEQA
+458 GSNTPKQA
-466 KEEAKKAIQMHCDD
+466 EEEAEKAIQMDCND
-480 QSMPNDWNEETL
+480 QSIPSDWNEETL
-492 GPWSNWNDAI
+492 GKWSNWNDAI

-523 GDTTCWKKFATKLSN
+523 GKNTWEKFATKLSN
-538 CKKLFTKDGLSEE
+538 CMDLFTKDGLSEDK
-551 MKVKANQVL
+551 KVKANQVL
-560 ISHCED
+560 ISHCKD
-566 WKKLIRKPVFDAK
+566 WKKLIRKPVFDTDK
-579 NESWKQVLTDSSLSE
+579 ESWKQVLTDVKLSE
-594 CVNGLLLSPNEIV
+594 YVNGLLLSPNEIA
-607 DNHNEIIQILID
+607 DSHDDIIQLLID
-619 DAIWKNLIKETPG
+619 NDIWKNLINENSG

-713 QTSGNIDMY
+713 QIWGYIDMY
-722 DNNWNKLF
+722 DNGWKRLCEQY
-730 DLYYK
+730 D
-735 KYGEGFNIAIDDQSD
+735 GEMANNFTIHIDEETD
-750 HDSSYYIRMIEDCIE
+750 HDSSYYIKKIEKCIDCYEKIHN
-765 RYVKLKGNHT
+765 K
-775 SSLPVQHK
+775 

>member
-1 MKNDILKH
+1 MKKDILKH

-15 NLFALL
+15 NLFTLL

-58 IEKKQNEFS
+58 IEKKQNEFN

-74 INTDGE
+74 INTNGE

-100 YAAEKAE
+100 YAVEKAE
-107 PSDRKHL
+107 SSDRKDL
-114 LHLLSRFTYEDRINA
+114 LRLLSRFTYEDRINA

-140 SRWDITQDPN
+140 SRWNITQDPN

-180 EEWNKYQ
+180 EEWNKHQ
-187 DTITAE
+187 DSITAE
-193 NILEAIDSKIRFN
+193 DILEAIASKIRFN
-206 LKIDAFGDDIYMKM
+206 LKIDTFGDDIYMKM

-233 KAKISEDL
+233 KGKFSEDL
-241 REDKKEWWVKKMEE
+241 REDIKESWNKEMEE
-255 LSNRFFTLSDKQ
+255 FSNRFFTCSNKQ

-284 YEARESG
+284 YEARKPG
-291 VDCGNN
+291 VDCGNS
-297 IKELADYKKWNHI
+297 IKQLAAYTHNHNTWSQI

-321 GIMQGIQERQ
+321 GITN
-331 DSGNEPIASTVADT
+331 NESIASTVAET
-345 CVKMLETVLDNAQ
+345 CVKMIKTVLDNFK
-358 EKVPYFGDSKLF
+358 EIVPYFGDNKLF
-370 DTFFHPQNGN
+370 DTFFHPQNRN

-395 DNIDNCDFL
+395 VNEDVDTNNFL

-417 NKQYDKPDNRIEL
+417 DRQYENPDYRVEL
-430 VKKFIDLED
+430 VKKFTDLGD
-439 KTLYSRKITLYS
+439 QTLYS
-451 PQIKEII
+451 PQIKEKII
-458 DSDVPEQA
+458 DSNADAPEQA
-466 KEEAKKAIQMHCDD
+466 KEEAEKAIQMDRND
-480 QSMPNDWNEETL
+480 QSMP
-492 GPWSNWNDAI
+492 SYWNDAI

-523 GDTTCWKKFATKLSN
+523 GETTWENFATKLSN
-538 CKKLFTKDGLSEE
+538 CKNLFTKDGLSEDK
-551 MKVKANQVL
+551 KVKANQVL
-560 ISHCED
+560 ISHCKD
-566 WKKLIRKPVFDAK
+566 WKKLIRKPVFDTDK
-579 NESWKQVLTDSSLSE
+579 ESWKQVLTDVNLSE
-594 CVNGLLLSPNEIV
+594 YVNGLLLSPNEIA
-607 DNHNEIIQILID
+607 DSHDDIIQLLID
-619 DAIWKNLIKETPG
+619 NDIWKNLINENPG
-632 YELEWKANSPSL
+632 YELEWKANSSSL
-644 WLNRYLYLTLKLTR
+644 WLNRYPKLTLKLTR
-658 DNHEDILDAF
+658 NNREDILDAF

-676 DAPEEERY
+676 DAPEEKRY
-684 RTIKGKNYYF
+684 RTIKGKKYYF
-694 AVPMWFTYKYKG
+694 AVPMCCEYKYKG

-713 QTSGNIDMY
+713 QTWGYIDMY
-722 DNNWNKLF
+722 DNDWKRLCEQY
-730 DLYYK
+730 D
-735 KYGEGFNIAIDDQSD
+735 GEMANNFTIHIDKETG
-750 HDSSYYIRMIEDCIE
+750 HDSSYYIKKIEDCIDCYE
-765 RYVKLKGNHT
+765 KIHNK
-775 SSLPVQHK
+775 

>member
-1 MKNDILKH
+1 MKKDILKH

-15 NLFALL
+15 NLFTLL

-58 IEKKQNEFS
+58 IEKKQNEFN

-74 INTDGE
+74 INTNGE

-100 YAAEKAE
+100 YAVEKAE
-107 PSDRKHL
+107 PSNRKDL
-114 LHLLSRFTYEDRINA
+114 LRLLSRFTYEDRINA

-140 SRWDITQDPN
+140 SRWNITQDPN

-180 EEWNKYQ
+180 EEWNKHQ
-187 DTITAE
+187 DSITAE
-193 NILEAIDSKIRFN
+193 DILEAIASKIRFE

-233 KAKISEDL
+233 KGKFSEDL
-241 REDKKEWWVKKMEE
+241 REDKKEWWVKEMEE
-255 LSNRFFTLSDKQ
+255 LSNRFFTCSDEQ

-284 YEARESG
+284 YEARKPG
-291 VDCGNN
+291 VDCGNS
-297 IKELADYKKWNHI
+297 IKQLAAYTHNHNTWSQI

-321 GIMQGIQERQ
+321 DIIN
-331 DSGNEPIASTVADT
+331 NESIASTVADT
-345 CVKMLETVLDNAQ
+345 CVKMIKTVLASAQ
-358 EKVPYFGDSKLF
+358 NIVPYFGDSKLF

-395 DNIDNCDFL
+395 VNEDVDTTHFL

-417 NKQYDKPDNRIEL
+417 DKQYEKKTDNRIEL
-430 VKKFIDLED
+430 VKKFIDLGD
-439 KTLYSRKITLYS
+439 QTLYS
-451 PQIKEII
+451 PQIKEIEKEI
-458 DSDVPEQA
+458 EKAPEQA
-466 KEEAKKAIQMHCDD
+466 KEEAEKAKQMHCNDK
-480 QSMPNDWNEETL
+480 SMPNDWNEETL
-492 GPWSNWNDAI
+492 KPWSNWNDAI

-510 FHGSIRFLYRNSN
+510 FHGSIRFLYEKNSN
-523 GDTTCWKKFATKLSN
+523 GKTTWENFATKLSN
-538 CKKLFTKDGLSEE
+538 CMDLFVSEGLSEDK
-551 MKVKANQVL
+551 KVKANQVL

-644 WLNRYLYLTLKLTR
+644 WLNRYLYLTLKLKR
-658 DNHEDILDAF
+658 NNREDILDAF
-668 IGESKVTF
+668 INDSKVTF

-713 QTSGNIDMY
+713 QTWGNIDMY
-722 DNNWNKLF
+722 DNSWERLF
-730 DLYYK
+730 DQYD
-735 KYGEGFNIAIDDQSD
+735 GEMANNFTIHIDEETD
-750 HDSSYYIRMIEDCIE
+750 HDSSYYIKKIEKCIDCYE
-765 RYVKLKGNHT
+765 
-775 SSLPVQHK
+775 

>member
-58 IEKKQNEFS
+58 IEKKQNEFN

-74 INTDGE
+74 INTNGE

-107 PSDRKHL
+107 SSDRKDL
-114 LHLLSRFTYEDRINA
+114 LRLLSRFTYEDRINA

-165 DETVASMIRMLSTIH
+165 DETVASMIRMLSTIY
-180 EEWNKYQ
+180 EEWNKHQ
-187 DTITAE
+187 DSITAE
-193 NILEAIDSKIRFN
+193 DILEAIASKIRFE

-233 KAKISEDL
+233 KGKFSEDL
-241 REDKKEWWVKKMEE
+241 REDKKESWDKEMEE
-255 LSNRFFTLSDKQ
+255 LSNLFFKRSDEQ

-273 AFFALYARIMA
+273 AFFALYARIMV

-291 VDCGNN
+291 VDCGNS
-297 IKELADYKKWNHI
+297 IKQLAAYTHNTWSQI

-321 GIMQGIQERQ
+321 GITN
-331 DSGNEPIASTVADT
+331 NESIAPIVAET
-345 CVKMLETVLDNAQ
+345 CVKMIKTVLDCYQ
-358 EKVPYFGDSKLF
+358 KIVPYFGDRTLF
-370 DTFFHPQNGN
+370 ETFFHPKNKN
-380 ELDFTLCCYEYFKKF
+380 DLDFTHCCYEYFKKF
-395 DNIDNCDFL
+395 DKIETKDFL

-417 NKQYDKPDNRIEL
+417 QDNRVEL
-430 VKKFIDLED
+430 VKKIIDLED
-439 KTLYSRKITLYS
+439 KTLYSR
-451 PQIKEII
+451 QIKEII
-458 DSDVPEQA
+458 GSNAPEQA
-466 KEEAKKAIQMHCDD
+466 EEEAEKAIQMDYND
-480 QSMPNDWNEETL
+480 QSMPNDWNEEIL
-492 GPWSNWNDAI
+492 GSWINWNDAI

-523 GDTTCWKKFATKLSN
+523 GEPTWEKFATKLSN
-538 CKKLFTKDGLSEE
+538 CKNLFTKEGLSEDK
-551 MKVKANQVL
+551 KVKANQVL
-560 ISHCED
+560 ISHC
-566 WKKLIRKPVFDAK
+566 KKWDDIRREPVFDAK

-713 QTSGNIDMY
+713 QIWGYIDMY
-722 DNNWNKLF
+722 DNGWKRLCEQY
-730 DLYYK
+730 D
-735 KYGEGFNIAIDDQSD
+735 GEMANNFTIHIDEETD
-750 HDSSYYIRMIEDCIE
+750 HDSSYYIKKIEKCIDCYEKIHN
-765 RYVKLKGNHT
+765 K
-775 SSLPVQHK
+775 

>member
-1 MKNDILKH
+1 MKKDILKH
-9 YIEVPD
+9 YIKVPD
-15 NLFALL
+15 NLFTLL

-50 FIKEIFTA
+50 FIKEIFAA
-58 IEKKQNEFS
+58 IKEKQNEFS
-67 LHFIYGP
+67 LHFIYGS
-74 INTDGE
+74 INTNGE

-107 PSDRKHL
+107 PSDRKDL
-114 LHLLSRFTYEDRINA
+114 LSLLSRFTYEDRINA

-165 DETVASMIRMLSTIH
+165 DETVASMIRMLSTIY
-180 EEWNKYQ
+180 EEWNKHQ
-187 DTITAE
+187 DSITAE
-193 NILEAIDSKIRFN
+193 DILEAIASKIRFK

-233 KAKISEDL
+233 KGKFSEDL
-241 REDKKEWWVKKMEE
+241 REDKKEWWVKEMEE
-255 LSNRFFTLSDKQ
+255 LSNRFFTCSDEQ

-284 YEARESG
+284 YEARKQPG
-291 VDCGNN
+291 VDCGNS
-297 IKELADYKKWNHI
+297 IKQLAAYTHNHNTWSQI

-321 GIMQGIQERQ
+321 GITN
-331 DSGNEPIASTVADT
+331 NESIASTVADT
-345 CVKMLETVLDNAQ
+345 CVKMIKTVLASAQ
-358 EKVPYFGDSKLF
+358 NIVPYFGDSKLF

-395 DNIDNCDFL
+395 VNEDVNTTHFL

-417 NKQYDKPDNRIEL
+417 DKQYEKKTDNRIEL
-430 VKKFIDLED
+430 VKKFIDLGD
-439 KTLYSRKITLYS
+439 QTLYS
-451 PQIKEII
+451 PQIKEIEKEI
-458 DSDVPEQA
+458 EKAPEQA
-466 KEEAKKAIQMHCDD
+466 KEEAEKAKQMHCNDK
-480 QSMPNDWNEETL
+480 SMPNDWNEETL
-492 GPWSNWNDAI
+492 KPWSNWNDAI

-510 FHGSIRFLYRNSN
+510 FHGSIRFLYEKNSN
-523 GDTTCWKKFATKLSN
+523 GKTTWENFATKLSN
-538 CKKLFTKDGLSEE
+538 CMDLFVSEGLSEDK
-551 MKVKANQVL
+551 KVKANQVL

-644 WLNRYLYLTLKLTR
+644 WLNRYLYLTLKLKR
-658 DNHEDILDAF
+658 NNREDILDAF
-668 IGESKVTF
+668 INDSKVTF

-713 QTSGNIDMY
+713 QTWGNIDMY
-722 DNNWNKLF
+722 DNSWERLF
-730 DLYYK
+730 DQYD
-735 KYGEGFNIAIDDQSD
+735 GEMANNFTIHIDKETG
-750 HDSSYYIRMIEDCIE
+750 HDSSYYIKKIEKCIDCYEKIHN
-765 RYVKLKGNHT
+765 K
-775 SSLPVQHK
+775 

>member
-193 NILEAIDSKIRFN
+193 DILEAIDSKIRFN

-233 KAKISEDL
+233 KGKFSEDL
-241 REDKKEWWVKKMEE
+241 REDKKEWWVKEMEE
-255 LSNRFFTLSDKQ
+255 LSNRFFTRSNKQ

-273 AFFALYARIMA
+273 TFFALYARIMA
-284 YEARESG
+284 YEARKSC

-297 IKELADYKKWNHI
+297 IKELAVYTHNHNTWSQI

-321 GIMQGIQERQ
+321 GIMQGIQDRK
-331 DSGNEPIASTVADT
+331 GNEPIASTVAET
-345 CVKMLETVLDNAQ
+345 CVKMIKTVLDNAQ
-358 EKVPYFGDSKLF
+358 EIVPYFGDSKLF

-395 DNIDNCDFL
+395 DNIDTRDFL
-404 KALRLMWN
+404 KDLRLMWN

-417 NKQYDKPDNRIEL
+417 DKQYENPDDRVKLIKKIIYIEDK
-430 VKKFIDLED
+430 DLKD
-439 KTLYSRKITLYS
+439 KTLYSPK
-451 PQIKEII
+451 IKEII
-458 DSDVPEQA
+458 GSIASEQA
-466 KEEAKKAIQMHCDD
+466 KEQAEEEAEKAIQMQHND

-492 GPWSNWNDAI
+492 GPWKNWNDAI

-510 FHGSIRFLYRNSN
+510 FHGSIRFLYEKNSN
-523 GDTTCWKKFATKLSN
+523 EKTTWENFATKLSN
-538 CKKLFTKDGLSEE
+538 CMDLFVSEGLSEDK
-551 MKVKANQVL
+551 KVKANQVL

-566 WKKLIRKPVFDAK
+566 WK
-579 NESWKQVLTDSSLSE
+579 
-594 CVNGLLLSPNEIV
+594 
-607 DNHNEIIQILID
+607 
-619 DAIWKNLIKETPG
+619 
-632 YELEWKANSPSL
+632 NSYG
-644 WLNRYLYLTLKLTR
+644 NRYLMQKMR
-658 DNHEDILDAF
+658 V
-668 IGESKVTF
+668 GSKF
-676 DAPEEERY
+676 
-684 RTIKGKNYYF
+684 
-694 AVPMWFTYKYKG
+694 
-706 KEYHFAW
+706 
-713 QTSGNIDMY
+713 
-722 DNNWNKLF
+722 
-730 DLYYK
+730 
-735 KYGEGFNIAIDDQSD
+735 
-750 HDSSYYIRMIEDCIE
+750 
-765 RYVKLKGNHT
+765 
-775 SSLPVQHK
+775 